1 MILWNPRRYQ
11 APTLRIT
18 CARRK
23 RRVSEGMSPG
33 EGSRAALT
41 INESTE
47 AGTGQSAKVGGATR
61 AGGTRSPLL
70 DRLLNGTP
78 YALAFGG
85 QGAQWLDELADI
97 SRDSALEP
105 ELTALVN
112 EAEAMLEPVS
122 AQLLVVRPVGFDPVG
137 WMLEDDLVDTEL
149 GEVSA
154 APPAQVLRSAAVSMP
169 GVLLSQVA
177 AMRALRLQGL
187 DPAAH
192 APVAIVGH
200 SQGRLA
206 ATAVEAGGQRDAE
219 ILALAQ
225 LIGAAAGLVARR
237 RGLMPVGERSPM
249 VAVSNVDPE
258 QLRAVVAEVSEGVDP
273 AAAAVVSIRNG
284 RRRAVL
290 SGAPAQLERVRQRC
304 AQIHDKQAAE
314 REGKVRGGAIFAPVF
329 EDVAVDVAFH
339 HPALADTVDLVTSWA
354 TQCGLDAALAGAL
367 AQEILVDP
375 IDWVEIVD
383 GVVAAGAQWIL
394 DLGPGD
400 LLSRLT
406 GGSLKG
412 TGVGIVAAATRAGQ
426 RSLLTP
432 GAAPETAAAWTEFAP
447 RPVRLPNGRIVVETA
462 FTKLTGR
469 SPILLAG
476 MTPTTVD
483 AKIVAAAANAGHWAE
498 LAGGGQVTEQ
508 IFADRVAE
516 LKTLLQPGR
525 AVQFNSL
532 FLDPYLWKL
541 QLGGKRLVQKARTAG
556 APFDGVIVTAG
567 IPELEEAVALI
578 NELTEV
584 GISHVAFKPG
594 TVAQIRAVLRIA
606 DEVPDYPVIM
616 HIEGGKAGGHH
627 SWEDLDDLLLETYA
641 ELRSRDN
648 VVVCVGGGIGTPER
662 ATEYLTG
669 AWASTHGYPV
679 MPLDGVL
686 IGTAA
691 MATLEATTAPEVKQ
705 LLVDTPGTPDW
716 VGAGTASGG
725 MASGRS
731 QLGADIHEIDN
742 AASRTGRLLDEVAG
756 DADAVAA
763 RRDEIIAA
771 LNGTAKP
778 YFGDVATMT
787 YQDWLQR
794 YVELAVG
801 LDRRKDFDC
810 GSDIGDAIADAT
822 RSLWLDI
829 SWRDRFAEMMRRTE
843 SRLHPADRGEI
854 PTLFPTDDAFENPVA
869 ALCALQERYPAAAH
883 TQLHPADVP
892 FFVALCK
899 TPGKP
904 VNFVPVVDG
913 DVRRWWRS
921 DSLWQAHDPRYSAD
935 QVCIIP
941 GTVAVA
947 GITRVDEP
955 VGELLDR
962 FEQDTAYSLVRAG
975 VVPVAIDARRV
986 AGVTTGAIDTVL
998 AAPDLEWSGR
1008 TTVNPVH
1015 RLGELSEWTV
1025 DGKGAVHPPSGA
1037 TLTETT
1043 GPVAEHAYVELTVP
1057 LLGSN
1062 VVRIRITVPTA
1073 VYNGGAP
1080 VVTEADATAAMSA
1093 LLAVAAGQDLPEV
1106 KGKVAHLNIAW
1117 TPDLIADHAGVTGS
1131 GLPSALS
1138 TLGRTVPDVLV
1149 GACWPAVFAVLGA
1162 ARAADGTS
1170 VIEGMLDLVHL
1181 DHQIHLAGEL
1191 PTSPSVLAVRA
1202 EAGETLDTD
1211 LGRVVEVRVRI
1222 AGLLDRPETGLSM
1235 PTVATLT
1242 ERFAI
1247 RGRNGAGELTDPPRA
1262 AGTVADT
1269 ATDTPR
1275 RRRRDV
1281 TMVAPRT
1288 MHAFAAVSGDH
1299 NPIHTSD
1306 AAAKLAGLGSP
1317 IVHGMWLSAAAQ
1329 HAVSA
1334 VDPDSTVPART
1345 LTAWTTRFLGM
1356 VRPGAEIDVRVER
1369 VAVDAGSEIIEVS
1382 CRAAGDL
1389 VMTATGRTATPR
1401 TVYAF
1406 PGQGI
1411 QRKGMGLDARTRSK
1425 AAKAIWDRADKHTRD
1440 ALGFSILAVVR
1451 DNPTYLKA
1459 RGVEHRHPDGV
1470 LHLTQFTQ
1478 VAMAVLGVAQVAEL
1492 REAGAFIEGAM
1503 LAGHSVGEYNA
1514 LAAVAGVLPL
1524 EAVLEVVFQRG
1535 SAMHELVPRD
1545 DKGRSDYRMAAIRP
1559 SQMGL
1564 PDDEVIDFVAGIGA
1578 QVGEFLEV
1586 VNLNLRGSQYA
1597 IAGTVA
1603 GLEALEAEIDR
1614 RRTEFGGKRAYILVP
1629 GIDVP
1634 FHSTVL
1640 RKGVPEFRHKLEQL
1654 LPADLHPEVLVGR
1667 YIPNLVPR
1675 PFSLERE
1682 FIQEIADLVPS
1693 EPLAAVL
1700 ADFEG
1705 WAARPTEL
1713 CRVVLVELLA
1723 WQFAS
1728 PVRWIE
1734 TQDLLF
1740 TDIASGGLGVERFV
1754 EIGLGATPTV
1764 ANLASQTLKLPAF
1777 SGTTVEVLNIEREA
1791 GIVYS
1796 TDTDPAPVDEPADE
1810 VAETSTAAAPIATA
1824 PVAAPAPSS
1833 GGPRPDDIVFTA
1845 ADATRVLIALWTK
1858 LRLDQIGPVDT
1869 IEGLCDGVSSR
1880 RNQLLVDLGSELSLG
1895 AIDGAADADMGALAA
1910 TVERLARTYK
1920 PFGSVLTDSIGDHL
1934 RKVFGPSGKRPA
1946 AIAERVKKV
1955 WELGDGWAS
1964 HVTAEVSL
1972 GTREGASVRGGELG
1986 GLVSGALGDGAAV
1999 DAAIDAAV
2007 QAVAARRGI
2016 AVSLPSAGGGGGATV
2031 DAAALGEFTEQ
2042 ITGRDGVL
2050 ATAARVVLD
2059 QLGLTEQVS
2068 APEATDT
2075 SLVDLVSAELGSDW
2089 PRLVAPA
2096 FDARKA
2102 VLLDD
2107 RWATA
2112 REDLARLWLG
2122 DDAETAALPVTGY
2135 LGAGAAVA
2143 AQANWWRERAKH
2155 EARSVLAGV
2164 YAQIA
2169 EAALS
2174 TDDRGIWSAD
2184 IAVITGASK
2193 GSIAAAVTGRL
2204 LGGGATVVVTTSG
2217 LDDNRLAFYRK
2228 LYRDNARHGAALWVV
2243 PANMASYQD
2252 IDALIE
2258 WIGTEQVDNAGG
2270 AKIKTKDAMTPT
2282 MLLPFAAPRV
2292 AGDLSDAGARAE
2304 MEMRVLL
2311 WSVERLIGGLSVLG
2325 ADHDVDAKLHV
2336 VLPGSPNRGM
2346 FGGDGAYG
2354 ESKAALDAVVAKW
2367 RAEKSWSARV
2377 TLVHAL
2383 IGWVRGTGLMGHND
2397 PMVAAV
2403 EEAGVQTWS
2412 TTEMADELLK
2422 WCTSRAR
2429 QVTLAGPQQ
2438 IDLTGGLARAKL
2450 DLPALAK
2457 QAAEQAAAEAAEAD
2471 AAATISALPAPPALT
2486 SALPVPEWGTVTADL
2501 ADMVVIVGA
2510 GELGPYGSA
2519 RTRFEME
2526 VEDQLSAAGVLELA
2540 WTTGLVTWENDPK
2553 PGWYDAETGDY
2564 VPESELAEKY
2574 HDVVIARCGVRRY
2587 GDDGAMVDNSAPLMT
2602 SVFLDQDLTFT
2613 VGGEAEARAFY
2624 EADPEHTVIVPAP
2637 DSGDWTVIRKAG
2649 TEIRVPRRA
2658 KLSRT
2663 VGGQIPTGWDPTVW
2677 GISAEMVN
2685 SIDRVALWNVVC
2697 TVDAFIS
2704 SGFSPA
2710 ELMSWVHPSQVAN
2723 TQGTGMG
2730 GMSSMRSLYIDNL
2743 LGESRANDILQEALP
2758 NVALAHVVQAY
2769 VGSYGAMV
2777 HPVAACATAAVS
2789 VEEGV
2794 DKIRLGKADLVVAGG
2809 FDDLG
2814 IEGIVG
2820 FGDMSA
2826 TADSA
2831 AMSAKGISDRYFSRA
2846 NDRRRGGF
2854 VESQG
2859 GGTVLLARGDVA
2871 VEMGLPVLGVVAFA
2885 QSFADGVHTS
2895 IPAPGLGALGAGRG
2909 GRESRIAAEL
2919 RKLGVTPDDIAVLSK
2934 HDTSTAANDPNESEL
2949 HTRLATAIGRSAGA
2963 PLFVVSQKSL
2973 TGHAKGGAAA
2983 FQLIGLCQ
2991 VLENGVVPPNR
3002 SLDCVD
3008 DKMQA
3013 YPHLV
3018 WAREPLRFGE
3028 RFPLKAG
3035 LLTSLGFGHVNGL
3048 LAVVHPEAFIQ
3059 AIEPS
3064 RREAY
3069 QRQAQERQLAGRQR
3083 FAEAM
3088 CGGAPLYERPGDRRL
3103 GGEGTPAKQSRQL
3116 EADVL
3121 LSTEARLGGDGAY
3134 RADGFACGAAVSDAQ
3149 LAADGSRASGQGAS

>member
-1 MILWNPRRYQ
+1 M
-11 APTLRIT
+11 
-18 CARRK
+18 
-23 RRVSEGMSPG
+23 
-33 EGSRAALT
+33 T
-41 INESTE
+41 INESTKTE
-47 AGTGQSAKVGGATR
+47 SGQSTKVVAAAGKAASGGA
-61 AGGTRSPLL
+61 RSPLL
-70 DRLLNGTP
+70 DRLLGGVP

-85 QGAQWLDELADI
+85 QGAQWLRELEEI
-97 SRDSALEP
+97 GRDSALEP

-112 EAEAMLEPVS
+112 EAATLLEPVA
-122 AQLLVVRPVGFDPVG
+122 AQLLVVRPVGFDPIG
-137 WMLEDDLVDTEL
+137 WMLENEL
-149 GEVSA
+149 ADGDEGEASA
-154 APPAQVLRSAAVSMP
+154 APSEAVLRSAAVSMP
-169 GVLLSQVA
+169 GVLLTQVA
-177 AMRALRLQGL
+177 AVRALRLQGL
-187 DPAAH
+187 DPAEH

-200 SQGRLA
+200 SQGLLA
-206 ATAVEAGGQRDAE
+206 AAAVEAGGARDAE
-219 ILALAQ
+219 LLAVAQ
-225 LIGAAAGLVARR
+225 MIGAAAGLVARR

-258 QLRAVVAEVSEGVDP
+258 QLRAVVAEVCAGGDP
-273 AAAAVVSIRNG
+273 ADAVVVSIRNG

-290 SGAPAQLERVRQRC
+290 SGPPAQLERVRQRC
-304 AQIHDKQAAE
+304 AQIHDEQARE
-314 REGKVRGGAIFAPVF
+314 RDAKVRGGSVFAPVF

-339 HPALADTVDLVTSWA
+339 HPALADTVDLVSSWA
-354 TQCGLDAALAGAL
+354 TQCGLDAELAGEL
-367 AQEILVDP
+367 ARQILVDP
-375 IDWVEIVD
+375 IDWVEVVD
-383 GVVAAGAQWIL
+383 GVISAGAEWIL

-400 LLSRLT
+400 LLSRVT
-406 GGSLKG
+406 GGTLKG
-412 TGVGIVAAATRAGQ
+412 TGLGIVAAATRAGQ

-432 GAAPETAAAWTEFAP
+432 GAAPEPATPWSAFAP

-516 LKTLLQPGR
+516 LKKLLHPGR
-525 AVQFNSL
+525 SVQFNSL

-541 QLGGKRLVQKARTAG
+541 QLGGKRLVQRARAAG

-578 NELTEV
+578 QELTEV

-641 ELRSRDN
+641 ELRNRAN

-669 AWASTHGYPV
+669 QWAVRHGYPV

-686 IGTAA
+686 VGTAA

-771 LNGTAKP
+771 LNATAKP
-778 YFGDVATMT
+778 YFGDLGTMT
-787 YQDWLQR
+787 YQEWLER

-810 GSDIGDAIADAT
+810 GSDLGDAIAEAT
-822 RSLWLDI
+822 RSVWLDI
-829 SWRDRFAEMMRRTE
+829 TWRDRFAEMVRRTE

-854 PTLFPTDDAFENPVA
+854 PTLFASDDDFEDPVGV
-869 ALCALQERYPAAAH
+869 LCALKDAYPATAR
-883 TQLHPADVP
+883 TLLHPADVP
-892 FFVALCK
+892 FFIALCK

-935 QVCIIP
+935 QVCVIP
-941 GTVAVA
+941 GTVSVA

-975 VVPVAIDARRV
+975 VAPAPVDARRT
-986 AGVTTGAIDTVL
+986 AGVTAGPIDAVL
-998 AAPDLEWSGR
+998 AAPDVQWAGR
-1008 TTVNPVH
+1008 TAINPVH
-1015 RLGELSEWTV
+1015 RLGDLAEWIV

-1037 TLTETT
+1037 TLVETT
-1043 GPVAEHAYVELTVP
+1043 GPEPEHAYVELTVP
-1057 LLGSN
+1057 LLAGN
-1062 VVRIRITVPTA
+1062 AVRIRLTVPTS

-1080 VVTEADATAAMSA
+1080 VVTEADADEAMSA

-1106 KGKVAHLNIAW
+1106 KGRVAHVNLAW

-1131 GLPSALS
+1131 GLPAALS

-1162 ARAADGTS
+1162 TRTARGES

-1181 DHQIHLAGEL
+1181 DHQVHLAGAL
-1191 PTSPSVLAVRA
+1191 PAETSVLAVRA
-1202 EAGETLDTD
+1202 EAGETVDTD
-1211 LGRVVEVRVRI
+1211 LGRVVEVHVRI
-1222 AGLLDRPETGLSM
+1222 TAMLDKPETGMSM
-1235 PTVATLT
+1235 PVLATLT

-1247 RGRNGAGELTDPPRA
+1247 RGRTGAGELADPPRA
-1262 AGTVADT
+1262 AGTVSA
-1269 ATDTPR
+1269 AADTPR

-1281 TMVAPRT
+1281 TIVAPRT

-1306 AAAKLAGLGSP
+1306 AAAKLAGLGGP

-1329 HAVSA
+1329 HVVSA
-1334 VDPDSTVPART
+1334 VDPASSVPART

-1356 VRPGAEIDVRVER
+1356 VRPGAQIDVRVER
-1369 VAVDAGSEIIEVS
+1369 VALDAGSEIVEVS
-1382 CRAAGDL
+1382 CRTEGEL
-1389 VMTATGRTATPR
+1389 VMTATGRTAAPK

-1411 QRKGMGLDARTRSK
+1411 QRKGMGLDARSRSK
-1425 AAKAIWDRADKHTRD
+1425 AAKEIWDRADKHTRA

-1478 VAMAVLGVAQVAEL
+1478 VAMATLGVAQMAEL
-1492 REAGAFIEGAM
+1492 RESGAFVEGAL

-1545 DKGRSDYRMAAIRP
+1545 AQGRSDYRMAAIRP
-1559 SQMGL
+1559 SQIGL
-1564 PDDEVIDFVAGIGA
+1564 PDAEVVDFVKEVGDR
-1578 QVGEFLEV
+1578 VGEFLEV

-1603 GLEALEAEIDR
+1603 GLNALEEEIDR
-1614 RRTEFGGKRAYILVP
+1614 RRAEFGGKRAFILVP

-1640 RKGVPEFRHKLEQL
+1640 RKGVPEFRQKLEQL
-1654 LPADLHPEVLVGR
+1654 LPVDLDPATLVGR

-1675 PFSLERE
+1675 LFSLERA
-1682 FIQEIADLVPS
+1682 FVQEIADLVPS
-1693 EPLAAVL
+1693 EPLTEVL
-1700 ADFEG
+1700 ADFDS
-1705 WAARPTEL
+1705 WAARPVDL
-1713 CRVVLVELLA
+1713 CRVVLIELLA

-1740 TDIASGGLGVERFV
+1740 TDPAQGGLGVERFV

-1777 SGTTVEVLNIEREA
+1777 GGAKVEVLNIEREA
-1791 GIVYS
+1791 AIVYA
-1796 TDTDPAPVDEPADE
+1796 TDTDPAPVDEPVDE
-1810 VAETSTAAAPIATA
+1810 PAVAAPAAAVAAA

-1833 GGPRPDDIVFTA
+1833 GGPRPDDIAFTA

-1895 AIDGAADADMGALAA
+1895 AIDGAADADMGALSA
-1910 TVERLARTYK
+1910 TVERLARTYR
-1920 PFGSVLTDSIGDHL
+1920 PFGTVLTDAIGDHL

-1946 AIAERVKKV
+1946 AIADRVKKV

-1972 GTREGASVRGGELG
+1972 GTREGTSVRGGDLG
-1986 GLVSGALGDGAAV
+1986 GLVSGALSDAASV

-2007 QAVAARRGI
+2007 QAVAARRGV

-2050 ATAARVVLD
+2050 ATAARVVLE
-2059 QLGLTEQVS
+2059 QLGLSERVS
-2068 APEATDT
+2068 APEVTED

-2112 REDLARLWLG
+2112 REDLARLWLA
-2122 DDAETAALPVTGY
+2122 DDAGSANGPVTGFI
-2135 LGAGAAVA
+2135 GAGEAVA
-2143 AQANWWRERAKH
+2143 AQANWWRQRAMH
-2155 EARSVLAGV
+2155 EARSVLAGL
-2164 YAQIA
+2164 YERIA

-2174 TDDRGIWSAD
+2174 TEEPGLWSSD

-2193 GSIAAAVTGRL
+2193 GSIAAAATGRL
-2204 LGGGATVVVTTSG
+2204 LSGGATVVVTTSS
-2217 LDDNRLAFYRK
+2217 LNDERLAFYRK

-2243 PANMASYQD
+2243 PANMASFQD
-2252 IDALIE
+2252 VDALID
-2258 WIGTEQVDNAGG
+2258 WIGSEQVDSAGG
-2270 AKIKTKDAMTPT
+2270 AKIKIKDAMTPT
-2282 MLLPFAAPRV
+2282 LLLPFAAPRV
-2292 AGDLSDAGARAE
+2292 AGDLADAGARAE
-2304 MEMRVLL
+2304 LEMRVLL
-2311 WSVERLIGGLSVLG
+2311 WSVERLIGGLSRLG

-2367 RAEKSWSARV
+2367 RAEKSWSSRV

-2397 PMVAAV
+2397 PMVEAV
-2403 EEAGVQTWS
+2403 EKAGVQTWS

-2429 QVTLAGPQQ
+2429 QVTASGPQQ

-2457 QAAEQAAAEAAEAD
+2457 QAAEQAEAETDAD
-2471 AAATISALPAPPALT
+2471 EGRTIAALPAPPTVT
-2486 SALPVPEWGTVTADL
+2486 SALPVPEWGEVTADP

-2526 VEDQLSAAGVLELA
+2526 VSDELSAAGVLELA
-2540 WTTGLVTWENDPK
+2540 WTTGMVTWENEPK
-2553 PGWYDAETGDY
+2553 PGWYDAASGDY
-2564 VPESELAEKY
+2564 VPEHELAERY
-2574 HDVVIARCGVRRY
+2574 HDAVVARCGVRRY
-2587 GDDGAMVDNSAPLMT
+2587 EDDGAMTDNSAPLMT
-2602 SVFLDQDLTFT
+2602 SVFLDQDLSFT

-2624 EADPEHTVIVPAP
+2624 AADPEHTVITPVEG
-2637 DSGDWTVIRKAG
+2637 SGDWTVTRKAG

-2663 VGGQIPTGWDPTVW
+2663 VGGQIPTGWDPTIW
-2677 GISAEMVN
+2677 GISPDMAASV
-2685 SIDRVALWNVVC
+2685 DRVALWNIVC
-2697 TVDAFIS
+2697 TVDAFIG

-2710 ELMSWVHPSQVAN
+2710 ELMSWVHPSLVAN

-2743 LGESRANDILQEALP
+2743 LGESRPNDILQEALP
-2758 NVALAHVVQAY
+2758 NVALAHVVQSY

-2809 FDDLG
+2809 YDDLG

-2859 GGTVLLARGDVA
+2859 GGTILLARGSVA
-2871 VEMGLPVLGVVAFA
+2871 LEMGLPVLGVVAYA

-2909 GRESRIAAEL
+2909 GTESRLATEL
-2919 RKLGVTPDDIAVLSK
+2919 RKLGVTPDEIAVVSK

-2949 HTRLATAIGRSAGA
+2949 HERLATAIGRSDGA
-2963 PLFVVSQKSL
+2963 PLFVVSQKTL

-2991 VLENGVVPPNR
+2991 VLEQGVIPPNR

-3008 DKMQA
+3008 EKMLA
-3013 YPHLV
+3013 FPHLV
-3018 WAREPLRFGE
+3018 WLREPLRLGG
-3028 RFPLKAG
+3028 RLPLKAG
-3035 LLTSLGFGHVNGL
+3035 LVTSLGFGHVNGL

-3059 AIEPS
+3059 AIEPE
-3064 RREAY
+3064 RREEY
-3069 QRQAQERQLAGRQR
+3069 QRKAQERQLAGRQR
-3083 FAEAM
+3083 FVEAM
-3088 CGGAPLYERPGDRRL
+3088 CGGAPLYERPADRRL
-3103 GGEGTPAKQSRQL
+3103 GGEGTPSQRARQL

-3121 LSTEARLGGDGAY
+3121 LSPEARLDQDGAY
-3134 RADGFACGAAVSDAQ
+3134 RAKGIGCA
-3149 LAADGSRASGQGAS
+3149 

>member
-1 MILWNPRRYQ
+1 M
-11 APTLRIT
+11 
-18 CARRK
+18 
-23 RRVSEGMSPG
+23 
-33 EGSRAALT
+33 T

-47 AGTGQSAKVGGATR
+47 TGSSAKVAGGAADR
-61 AGGTRSPLL
+61 AVKSSLL
-70 DRLLNGTP
+70 DRLLGGET

-85 QGAQWLDELADI
+85 QGASWLRELDEI
-97 SRDSALEP
+97 GRDGGLEP

-112 EAEAMLEPVS
+112 EAAARLEPVAS
-122 AQLLVVRPVGFDPVG
+122 KLLMVRPMGFDPIA
-137 WMLEDDLVDTEL
+137 WMLEDDLADPDE

-154 APPAQVLRSAAVSMP
+154 APSAQVLRSAAISMP
-169 GVLLSQVA
+169 GVFLTQVA
-177 AMRALRLQGL
+177 ALRALRLQGL
-187 DPAAH
+187 DTAAH
-192 APVAIVGH
+192 APVAVVGH
-200 SQGRLA
+200 SQGLLA
-206 ATAVEAGGQRDAE
+206 AEAARAGGERDAE
-219 ILALAQ
+219 LLALAQ
-225 LIGAAAGLVARR
+225 LIGAAATLVARR
-237 RGLMPVGERSPM
+237 RGLIPVGERSPM
-249 VAVSNVDPE
+249 VAVSNVDPDR
-258 QLRAVVAEVSEGVDP
+258 LRAVVAEISEGVDP
-273 AAAAVVSIRNG
+273 AASAVVSIRNG

-290 SGAPAQLERVRQRC
+290 SGTVAQLDRVRLRC
-304 AQIHDKQAAE
+304 DELHAEQTRE
-314 REGKVRGGAIFAPVF
+314 REAKKRGGAVFAPVF
-329 EDVAVDVAFH
+329 EDVDVEVAFH
-339 HPALADTVDLVTSWA
+339 HPALTETVDLVAAWA
-354 TQCGLDAALAGAL
+354 DQCGIESELAAELTR
-367 AQEILVDP
+367 QILVDP
-375 IDWVEIVD
+375 VDWVEIVD
-383 GVVAAGAQWIL
+383 AVVGQDTHWIL

-400 LLSRLT
+400 LLTRLT
-406 GGSLKG
+406 LGSLKG
-412 TGVGIVAAATRAGQ
+412 TGVGIVAAATRPGQ
-426 RSLLTP
+426 RSLFTP
-432 GAAPETAAAWTEFAP
+432 GAAPELAPAWASYAP
-447 RPVRLPNGRIVVETA
+447 RPVRLPNGRIVVETS
-462 FTKLTGR
+462 FTRLTGR

-516 LKTLLQPGR
+516 LKTLLHPGR

-541 QLGGKRLVQKARTAG
+541 QLGGRRLVQRSRAAG
-556 APFDGVIVTAG
+556 APFDGVVVTAG

-578 NELTEV
+578 EELTEV
-584 GISHVAFKPG
+584 GITHVAFKPG

-606 DEVPDYPVIM
+606 DAVPDYPVIM

-627 SWEDLDDLLLETYA
+627 SWGDLDDLLLETYA
-641 ELRSRDN
+641 ELRNRAN
-648 VVVCVGGGIGTPER
+648 VIVCVGGGIGTPQR

-669 AWASTHGYPV
+669 AWSSAHGYPV

-686 IGTAA
+686 VGTAA

-705 LLVDTPGTPDW
+705 LLVATPGTPDW
-716 VGAGTASGG
+716 VAAGSASGG

-742 AASRTGRLLDEVAG
+742 SASRTGRLLDEVAG
-756 DADAVAA
+756 DAEAVAA
-763 RRDEIIAA
+763 RREEIIAA
-771 LNGTAKP
+771 LDATAKP

-787 YQDWLQR
+787 YADWLER

-810 GSDIGDAIADAT
+810 GSDFGDVIADAT
-822 RSLWLDI
+822 ASVWLDI
-829 SWRDRFAEMMRRTE
+829 TWRDRFAEMMRRTE

-854 PTLFPTDDAFENPVA
+854 ASLFADDAAFEQPVQA
-869 ALCALQERYPAAAH
+869 ICRLREAYPAAAA
-883 TQLHPADVP
+883 TVLHPADVP

-904 VNFVPVVDG
+904 VNFVPVVDA

-935 QVCIIP
+935 QVCVIP
-941 GTVAVA
+941 GTVSVA
-947 GITRVDEP
+947 GITRADEP

-962 FEQDTAYSLVRAG
+962 FEQDTAYSLMRGG
-975 VVPVAIDARRV
+975 VTPKAVDGRRRV
-986 AGVTTGAIDTVL
+986 EVTAGAIDIVL
-998 AAPDLEWSGR
+998 AAPDVQWAGR

-1015 RLGELSEWTV
+1015 RLGDLTKWAADE
-1025 DGKGAVHPPSGA
+1025 KGVVHHPTGA
-1037 TLTETT
+1037 TLIATE
-1043 GPVAEHAYVELTVP
+1043 GPEDHAYVELTVP
-1057 LLGSN
+1057 LLGRDA
-1062 VVRIRITVPTA
+1062 VRIRLTVPVS

-1080 VVTEADATAAMSA
+1080 VVTDEDAEAAMSA
-1093 LLAVAAGQDLPEV
+1093 LLAVAAGRALPEV
-1106 KGKVAHLNIAW
+1106 RSANGTHVAHVNLAW
-1117 TPDLIADHAGVTGS
+1117 TPDMSADHAGVTGS
-1131 GLPSALS
+1131 GLPAKLS
-1138 TLGRTVPDVLV
+1138 TIGRTVPDVLV

-1162 ARAADGTS
+1162 TRTADGLS

-1181 DHQIHLAGEL
+1181 DHQVELIGEL
-1191 PTSPSVLAVRA
+1191 PSAASVLAVRA
-1202 EAGETLDTD
+1202 ESGEVVDTD
-1211 LGRVVEVRVRI
+1211 MGRVVEVRVKI
-1222 AGLLDRPETGLSM
+1222 TAMLDKVETGMSM
-1235 PTVATLT
+1235 PALAALT

-1247 RGRNGAGELTDPPRA
+1247 RGRIGQGELADPPRA
-1262 AGTVADT
+1262 AGSVSAQ
-1269 ATDTPR
+1269 AQETPR

-1281 TMVAPRT
+1281 TLTAPRA
-1288 MHAFAAVSGDH
+1288 MAAFAEVSGDH

-1306 AAAKLAGLGSP
+1306 SAAKLAGLGSP

-1334 VDPDSTVPART
+1334 IDPESPLPPRT

-1369 VAVDAGSEIIEVS
+1369 VAVDRGSEIVEVS
-1382 CRAAGDL
+1382 CRTGGDL
-1389 VMTATGRTATPR
+1389 VMTATGRIAAPK

-1411 QRKGMGLDARTRSK
+1411 QTKGMGLDARSRSK
-1425 AAKAIWDRADKHTRD
+1425 AAKEIWDRADKHTRE

-1459 RGVEHRHPDGV
+1459 RGVEYRHPQGV

-1478 VAMAVLGVAQVAEL
+1478 VAMATLGVAQVAEL
-1492 REAGAFIEGAM
+1492 REAGAFVEGAM

-1535 SAMHELVPRD
+1535 SAMHELVSRD
-1545 DKGRSDYRMAAIRP
+1545 AQGRSDYRMAAIRP
-1559 SQMGL
+1559 SQIGL
-1564 PDDEVIDFVAGIGA
+1564 PDADVVAFVAEIA
-1578 QVGEFLEV
+1578 ERAGEFLEV
-1586 VNLNLRGSQYA
+1586 VNLNLRGAQYA
-1597 IAGTVA
+1597 IAGTVK
-1603 GLEALEAEIDR
+1603 GLEELEAEIER
-1614 RRTEFGGKRAYILVP
+1614 RRAEFGGKRAFILVP

-1640 RKGVPEFRHKLEQL
+1640 RKGVPEFRHKLEEL
-1654 LPADLHPEVLVGR
+1654 LPADLHPEILAGR

-1675 PFSLERE
+1675 PFSLDRE
-1682 FIQEIADLVPS
+1682 FIAEIAELVPS
-1693 EPLAAVL
+1693 EPLARVL
-1700 ADFEG
+1700 AEFDD
-1705 WAARPTEL
+1705 WAARPGDL
-1713 CRVVLVELLA
+1713 CRVVLIELLA

-1740 TDIASGGLGVERFV
+1740 TDVADGGLGVERFV
-1754 EIGLGATPTV
+1754 EIGLAATPTV
-1764 ANLASQTLKLPAF
+1764 ANLAANTLKLPQF
-1777 SGTTVEVLNIEREA
+1777 GTTKVEVLNIEREA
-1791 GIVYS
+1791 AAVYS
-1796 TDTDPAPVDEPADE
+1796 TDTDPAPVDEPE
-1810 VAETSTAAAPIATA
+1810 ETVAEAVSATPAAAAPSAVPA
-1824 PVAAPAPSS
+1824 SAPA
-1833 GGPRPDDIVFTA
+1833 GGPRPDDIAFTA

-1895 AIDGAADADMGALAA
+1895 AIDGAADADMGALSA

-1920 PFGSVLTDSIGDHL
+1920 PFGSVLSDAIGDHL

-1946 AIAERVKKV
+1946 AVADRVKKV
-1955 WELGDGWAS
+1955 WQLGDGWAH

-1999 DAAIDAAV
+1999 DAAVDAAV

-2016 AVSLPSAGGGGGATV
+2016 SVALPTAGGGGGATV

-2050 ATAARVVLD
+2050 ATAARVVLE
-2059 QLGLTEQVS
+2059 QLGLTEEVS
-2068 APEATDT
+2068 APEASDN
-2075 SLVDLVSAELGSDW
+2075 SLIDLVSAELGSDW

-2096 FDARKA
+2096 FDGRQA
-2102 VLLDD
+2102 VLIDD
-2107 RWATA
+2107 RWASA

-2122 DDAETAALPVTGY
+2122 DDAQVAELPIEGFTGS
-2135 LGAGAAVA
+2135 GKAVA
-2143 AQANWWRERAKH
+2143 TQANWWRQRAMKQ
-2155 EARSVLAGV
+2155 ARSVLAGV
-2164 YAQIA
+2164 YERIA
-2169 EAALS
+2169 EAAL
-2174 TDDRGIWSAD
+2174 DVREAGIWSSD
-2184 IAVITGASK
+2184 TAVITGASK
-2193 GSIAAAVTGRL
+2193 GSIAAAVAGRL
-2204 LGGGATVVVTTSG
+2204 LGGGATVVVTTSR
-2217 LDDNRLAFYRK
+2217 LDDTRLGFYK
-2228 LYRDNARHGAALWVV
+2228 QLYREHARHGAALWVV
-2243 PANMASYQD
+2243 PANMASYSD
-2252 IDALIE
+2252 IDALID
-2258 WIGTEQVDNAGG
+2258 WVGNEQTDTAGG
-2270 AKIKTKDAMTPT
+2270 AKVLVKPAMTPT
-2282 MLLPFAAPRV
+2282 LLLPFAAPRV

-2311 WSVERLIGGLSVLG
+2311 WSVERLIGGLSKLG
-2325 ADHDVDAKLHV
+2325 GDHDVDSKLHV

-2367 RAEKSWSARV
+2367 RAEKSWAARV

-2397 PMVAAV
+2397 PLVAAV
-2403 EEAGVQTWS
+2403 EKAGVQTWS
-2412 TTEMADELLK
+2412 TQEMADELLK

-2429 QVTLAGPQQ
+2429 VVTTQGPQQ

-2457 QAAEQAAAEAAEAD
+2457 DAERSAESDSEAIESEGR
-2471 AAATISALPAPPALT
+2471 TISALPAPPTLT
-2486 SALPVPEWGTVTADL
+2486 SALPTPEWGAVTADL
-2501 ADMVVIVGA
+2501 DDMVVIVGA

-2526 VEDQLSAAGVLELA
+2526 VADELSTAGVLELA
-2540 WTTGLVTWENDPK
+2540 WSTGLVTWENDPK

-2564 VPESELAEKY
+2564 VDESELAERY
-2574 HDVVIARCGVRRY
+2574 HDVVVERCGVRRY
-2587 GDDGAMVDNSAPLMT
+2587 VDDGAMTDNTAPLLT
-2602 SVFLDQDLTFT
+2602 SVFLDKDLTF
-2613 VGGEAEARAFY
+2613 VVNSEAEARAFY
-2624 EADPEHTVIVPAP
+2624 AANPESTVIVPVAE
-2637 DSGDWTVIRKAG
+2637 SGDWQVIRKAG

-2663 VGGQIPTGWDPTVW
+2663 VGGQIPTGWDPTKW
-2677 GISAEMVN
+2677 GISADMAS
-2685 SIDRVALWNVVC
+2685 SIDRVALWNIVC
-2697 TVDAFIS
+2697 TVDAFLS
-2704 SGFSPA
+2704 SGFTPA
-2710 ELMSWVHPSQVAN
+2710 ELMTWLHPAMVAN

-2743 LGESRANDILQEALP
+2743 LGEPRANDILQEALP
-2758 NVALAHVVQAY
+2758 NVALAHVVQSY
-2769 VGSYGAMV
+2769 VGSYGAMI

-2794 DKIRLGKADLVVAGG
+2794 DKIKLGKADLVVAGG
-2809 FDDLG
+2809 YDDLG

-2831 AMSAKGISDRYFSRA
+2831 VMSAKGISDRYFSRA

-2859 GGTVLLARGDVA
+2859 GGTVLLARGSVA
-2871 VEMGLPVLGVVAFA
+2871 VEMGLPVLGVVAYA

-2895 IPAPGLGALGAGRG
+2895 IPAPGLGALSAGRG
-2909 GRESRIAAEL
+2909 GAQSRLASEL
-2919 RKLGVTPDDIAVLSK
+2919 RKLGVSADDIAVVSK

-2949 HTRLATAIGRSAGA
+2949 HERLAEALGRSEGA
-2963 PLFVVSQKSL
+2963 PLFVVSQKTL

-2983 FQLIGLCQ
+2983 FQMIGLCQ
-2991 VLENGVVPPNR
+2991 VLEQGVIPPNR

-3008 DKMQA
+3008 EKMA
-3013 YPHLV
+3013 DYPHLV
-3018 WAREPLRFGE
+3018 WLREPLAMRDRFA
-3028 RFPLKAG
+3028 LKAG
-3035 LLTSLGFGHVNGL
+3035 LVTSLGFGHVSGL
-3048 LAVVHPEAFIQ
+3048 LAIVHPQAFIE
-3059 AIEPS
+3059 AIDPAQ
-3064 RREAY
+3064 RETY
-3069 QRQAQERQLAGRQR
+3069 QRRAEQRQLAGRQR
-3083 FAEAM
+3083 LVEAM
-3088 CGGAPLYERPGDRRL
+3088 CGGAPLYERPADRRL
-3103 GGEGTPAKQSRQL
+3103 GGEGTPAKQIRQL

-3121 LSTEARLGGDGAY
+3121 LAGEARLSDGVY
-3134 RADGFACGAAVSDAQ
+3134 TIPGTGCQ
-3149 LAADGSRASGQGAS
+3149 

>member
-1 MILWNPRRYQ
+1 
-11 APTLRIT
+11 
-18 CARRK
+18 
-23 RRVSEGMSPG
+23 
-33 EGSRAALT
+33 
-41 INESTE
+41 
-47 AGTGQSAKVGGATR
+47 
-61 AGGTRSPLL
+61 LL
-70 DRLLNGTP
+70 DRLLSGTP

-85 QGAQWLDELADI
+85 QGARWLSELEEIA
-97 SRDSALEP
+97 RDSALEP

-112 EAEAMLEPVS
+112 EAAALLEPV
-122 AQLLVVRPVGFDPVG
+122 ARQLLVVRPGGFDPVA
-137 WMLEDDLVDTEL
+137 WMLEEEL
-149 GEVSA
+149 ADPDADEPSA
-154 APPAQVLRSAAVSMP
+154 APSEDVLRSAVVSMP
-169 GVLLSQVA
+169 GVLLTQLA
-177 AMRALRLQGL
+177 ALRALRLQGL
-187 DPAAH
+187 DPAEH
-192 APVAIVGH
+192 APVAVVGH
-200 SQGRLA
+200 SQGLLA
-206 ATAVEAGGQRDAE
+206 ASALQGAGDAE
-219 ILALAQ
+219 LLAIGQ
-225 LIGAAAGLVARR
+225 LIGASAGLVARR
-237 RGLMPVGERSPM
+237 RGLMPVGENSPM

-258 QLRAVVAEVSEGVDP
+258 QLRAVVDEVGAGIDP
-273 AAAAVVSIRNG
+273 AVAAVVSIRNG

-290 SGAPAQLERVRQRC
+290 SGTPAQLARVRQRC
-304 AQIHDKQAAE
+304 AQISEQQTTE
-314 REGKVRGGAIFAPVF
+314 REKKTRGGAVFAPVF
-329 EDVAVDVAFH
+329 EDLLVDVAFH
-339 HPALADTVDLVTSWA
+339 HPALSDTVDLVSGWA
-354 TQCGLDAALAGAL
+354 TQCGLDAELAGRL

-375 IDWVEIVD
+375 IDWVAVVD
-383 GVVAAGAQWIL
+383 GAVDAGAQWIL

-400 LLSRLT
+400 LLTRLT
-406 GGSLKG
+406 AGSLKG
-412 TGVGIVAAATRAGQ
+412 SGVGIVAAATRAGQ

-432 GAAPETAAAWTEFAP
+432 GAAPELAQPWSAYAP
-447 RPVRLPNGRIVVETA
+447 KPVRLPNGRIVVETA

-516 LKTLLQPGR
+516 LKTLLHPGR
-525 AVQFNSL
+525 SVQFNSL

-541 QLGGKRLVQKARTAG
+541 QLGGKRLVQKARAAG

-578 NELTEV
+578 QELTEA

-594 TVAQIRAVLRIA
+594 TLAQIRAVLRIA
-606 DEVPDYPVIM
+606 DEVPGYPVIM

-641 ELRSRDN
+641 ELRNRDN
-648 VVVCVGGGIGTPER
+648 VVICVGGGIGTPER
-662 ATEYLTG
+662 AREYLTG
-669 AWASTHGYPV
+669 QWSVQHGYPV

-686 IGTAA
+686 VGTAA

-756 DADAVAA
+756 DADAVAE
-763 RRDEIIAA
+763 RRAEIIEA
-771 LNGTAKP
+771 LNATAKP

-787 YQDWLQR
+787 YQEWLQR

-822 RSLWLDI
+822 ASVWLDI
-829 SWRDRFAEMMRRTE
+829 TWRDRFAEMVRRTE

-854 PTLFPTDDAFENPVA
+854 PTLFADDQAFENPVE
-869 ALCALQERYPAAAH
+869 ALCTLAERYPAAEQAL
-883 TQLHPADVP
+883 LHPADVP
-892 FFVALCK
+892 FFISLCK

-904 VNFVPVVDG
+904 VSFVPVIDG

-935 QVCIIP
+935 QVCVIP

-962 FEQDTAYSLVRAG
+962 FEQDTAYSLVRDG
-975 VVPVAIDARRV
+975 VVPAPVDSRRV
-986 AGVTTGAIDTVL
+986 AGVTGGVIDAVI
-998 AAPDLEWSGR
+998 AAPDVQWAGR

-1015 RLGELSEWTV
+1015 RLGDLADWTV
-1025 DGKGAVHPPSGA
+1025 DGKGAVHPRTGA
-1037 TLTETT
+1037 TLVETT
-1043 GPVAEHAYVELTVP
+1043 GPDAENSYVELTVP
-1057 LLGSN
+1057 LLGRDA
-1062 VVRIRITVPTA
+1062 VRIRITAPVSI
-1073 VYNGGAP
+1073 YNGGAP
-1080 VVTEADATAAMSA
+1080 VITEADADAAMAA
-1093 LLAVAAGQDLPEV
+1093 LLAVAAGQSLPEV
-1106 KGKVAHLNIAW
+1106 KGGIAHVNLAW
-1117 TPDLIADHAGVTGS
+1117 DPDLIADHAGVTGS
-1131 GLPSALS
+1131 GLPATFS

-1149 GACWPAVFAVLGA
+1149 GACWPTVFAVLGA
-1162 ARAADGTS
+1162 TRTGDARS

-1181 DHQIHLAGEL
+1181 DHRIELVREL
-1191 PTSPSVLAVRA
+1191 PDQTSILVVRA
-1202 EAGETLDTD
+1202 ESSSVLDTD
-1211 LGRVVEVRVRI
+1211 MGRVVEVRVAVGEMRDQ
-1222 AGLLDRPETGLSM
+1222 GLDVVPLAE
-1235 PTVATLT
+1235 LT

-1247 RGRNGAGELTDPPRA
+1247 RGRNGAGELSDPPRA
-1262 AGTVADT
+1262 AGTAAD
-1269 ATDTPR
+1269 AADTPR

-1281 TMVAPRT
+1281 TLVAPRA

-1299 NPIHTSD
+1299 NPIHTS
-1306 AAAKLAGLGSP
+1306 ANAAKLAGLGSP

-1334 VDPDSTVPART
+1334 VDPSASVPART
-1345 LTAWTTRFLGM
+1345 VTAWTTRFLGM

-1369 VAVDAGSEIIEVS
+1369 VAVDSGSEIVEVS
-1382 CRAAGDL
+1382 CRTGGDL
-1389 VMTATGRTATPR
+1389 VMTATGRIQAPK

-1425 AAKAIWDRADKHTRD
+1425 AAKAIWDRADKHTRE

-1451 DNPTYLKA
+1451 DNPTYLRA
-1459 RGVEHRHPDGV
+1459 RGVEYRHPDGL

-1478 VAMAVLGVAQVAEL
+1478 VAMATLGVAQIAEL
-1492 REAGAFIEGAM
+1492 REAGAFVEGSM

-1514 LAAVAGVLPL
+1514 LTAVAGVLPL
-1524 EAVLEVVFQRG
+1524 EALLEVVFQRG
-1535 SAMHELVPRD
+1535 SAMHALVPRD
-1545 DKGRSDYRMAAIRP
+1545 AKGRSDYRMAAIRP
-1559 SQMGL
+1559 SQIGL
-1564 PDDEVIDFVAGIGA
+1564 PDDEVVGFVDGIA
-1578 QVGEFLEV
+1578 EQTGEFLEV

-1603 GLEALEAEIDR
+1603 GLEALETEIDR
-1614 RRTEFGGKRAYILVP
+1614 RRAVSGGKRAFVLVP

-1640 RKGVPEFRHKLEQL
+1640 RKGVPEFRSKLEQL
-1654 LPADLHPEVLVGR
+1654 LPQDLHAEILVGH
-1667 YIPNLVPR
+1667 YIPNLVPK

-1682 FIQEIADLVPS
+1682 FVAEIADLVPS

-1700 ADFEG
+1700 ADFDS
-1705 WAARPTEL
+1705 WAARPVEL
-1713 CRVVLVELLA
+1713 CRVVLIELLA

-1740 TDIASGGLGVERFV
+1740 TDVANGGLGVERFV

-1764 ANLASQTLKLPAF
+1764 ANLASQTLKLPSFA
-1777 SGTTVEVLNIEREA
+1777 SATVEVLNIEREA
-1791 GIVYS
+1791 GVVYS
-1796 TDTDPAPVDEPADE
+1796 TDTDPAPVDEPE
-1810 VAETSTAAAPIATA
+1810 ETAAAPAAAAAAA
-1824 PVAAPAPSS
+1824 PAAAAPAAAAPAPVASS
-1833 GGPRPDDIVFTA
+1833 GGPRPDDLAFSA

-1880 RNQLLVDLGSELSLG
+1880 RNQLLVDLGAELSLG

-1910 TVERLARTYK
+1910 TVDRLARTYK
-1920 PFGSVLTDSIGDHL
+1920 PFGSVLSDSINDHL

-1946 AIAERVKKV
+1946 AVAERVKKV

-1972 GTREGASVRGGELG
+1972 GTREGVSVRGGDLG
-1986 GLVSGALGDGAAV
+1986 GLVSGGLNDGASV
-1999 DAAIDAAV
+1999 DAAVDAAV

-2016 AVSLPSAGGGGGATV
+2016 SVSLPSSGGGGGATV

-2042 ITGRDGVL
+2042 ITGPGGVL
-2050 ATAARVVLD
+2050 ASAARVILEH
-2059 QLGLTEQVS
+2059 LGLGDRAS
-2068 APEATDT
+2068 APEASDE

-2102 VLLDD
+2102 VLIDD
-2107 RWATA
+2107 RWASA
-2112 REDLARLWLG
+2112 REDLARLWLI
-2122 DDAETAALPVTGY
+2122 DDTEAADRPVDGFTD
-2135 LGAGAAVA
+2135 AGEAVA
-2143 AQANWWRERAKH
+2143 AQANWWRERAKG
-2155 EARSVLAGV
+2155 EARSVLAGL
-2164 YAQIA
+2164 YERIA
-2169 EAALS
+2169 EAALL
-2174 TDDRGIWSAD
+2174 TDEAPGQWTGD

-2204 LGGGATVVVTTSG
+2204 LAGGATVIATTSG
-2217 LDDNRLAFYRK
+2217 LNDDRIGFYKK
-2228 LYRDNARHGAALWVV
+2228 LYRENARAGAALWVV
-2243 PANMASYQD
+2243 PANMASYSD
-2252 IDALIE
+2252 VDALIE
-2258 WIGTEQVDNAGG
+2258 WVGSEQVDNAGG
-2270 AKIKTKDAMTPT
+2270 AKVKIKDAMTPT

-2292 AGDLSDAGARAE
+2292 AGDLADAGARAE

-2311 WSVERLIGGLSVLG
+2311 WSVERLIGGLSVIG

-2336 VLPGSPNRGM
+2336 VLPGSPNRGL

-2367 RAEKSWSARV
+2367 RAEKSWSQRV

-2403 EEAGVQTWS
+2403 EKAGVQTWS

-2429 QVTLAGPQQ
+2429 QVTASGPQQ

-2457 QAAEQAAAEAAEAD
+2457 QAQEDAEAAAAD
-2471 AAATISALPAPPALT
+2471 DASEEATIPALPAPPT
-2486 SALPVPEWGTVTADL
+2486 VSSALPVPEWGEVTADL
-2501 ADMVVIVGA
+2501 DDMVVIVGA
-2510 GELGPYGSA
+2510 GELGPYGSS
-2519 RTRFEME
+2519 RTRFEIE
-2526 VEDQLSAAGVLELA
+2526 VSDELSAAGVLELA
-2540 WTTGLVTWENDPK
+2540 WTTGLVAWENDPK
-2553 PGWYDAETGDY
+2553 PGWYDTESGEY
-2564 VPESELAEKY
+2564 VPEHELAERY
-2574 HDVVIARCGVRRY
+2574 HDTVVARCGVRRY
-2587 GDDGAMVDNSAPLMT
+2587 EDDAAMVDNTAPLMT
-2602 SVFLDQDLTFT
+2602 SVFLDRDLTFT
-2613 VGGEAEARAFY
+2613 VGGEAEARAFAA
-2624 EADPEHTVIVPAP
+2624 ADPEHTVIAP
-2637 DSGDWTVIRKAG
+2637 VEGSGDWHVTRQAG
-2649 TEIRVPRRA
+2649 TEIRVPRKA

-2677 GISAEMVN
+2677 GISADMAGSV
-2685 SIDRVALWNVVC
+2685 DRVALWNIAC
-2697 TVDAFIS
+2697 TVDAFVG
-2704 SGFSPA
+2704 SGFDPS
-2710 ELMSWVHPSQVAN
+2710 ELMRWVHPSLVAN

-2730 GMSSMRSLYIDNL
+2730 GMSSMRSLYVDNL
-2743 LGESRANDILQEALP
+2743 LGEPRPNDILQEALP
-2758 NVALAHVVQAY
+2758 NVALAHVVQSY

-2789 VEEGV
+2789 VEEGA
-2794 DKIRLGKADLVVAGG
+2794 DKIRLGKADVVVAGG

-2831 AMSAKGISDRYFSRA
+2831 TMSAKGISDRYFSRA

-2859 GGTVLLARGDVA
+2859 GGTVLLARGSVA
-2871 VEMGLPVLGVVAFA
+2871 LEMGLPVLGVLAFA

-2909 GRESRIAAEL
+2909 GRQSRFAAEL
-2919 RKLGVTPDDIAVLSK
+2919 RKLGVSPDEIAVISK

-2949 HTRLATAIGRSAGA
+2949 HERLAEAVGRSEGA
-2963 PLFVVSQKSL
+2963 PLFVVSQKAL

-2991 VLENGVVPPNR
+2991 VLESGVVPPNR

-3008 DKMQA
+3008 EKMQA

-3018 WAREPLRFGE
+3018 WVREALRFGE

-3035 LLTSLGFGHVNGL
+3035 LVTSLGFGHVSGL
-3048 LAVVHPEAFIQ
+3048 LAIVHPQAFLQ
-3059 AIEPS
+3059 AVES
-3064 RREAY
+3064 GRREEY
-3069 QRQAQERQLAGRQR
+3069 QRRAQERQLAGRQR
-3083 FAEAM
+3083 IAEAM
-3088 CGGAPLYERPGDRRL
+3088 CGGAALYERPADRRL
-3103 GGEGTPAKQSRQL
+3103 GADGTPASQVRQL
-3116 EADVL
+3116 EADML
-3121 LSTEARLGGDGAY
+3121 LSPQARLGSDGAY
-3134 RADGFACGAAVSDAQ
+3134 RVDGRGCGTGAEVLGQPAAE
-3149 LAADGSRASGQGAS
+3149 

>member
-1 MILWNPRRYQ
+1 M
-11 APTLRIT
+11 
-18 CARRK
+18 
-23 RRVSEGMSPG
+23 
-33 EGSRAALT
+33 T
-41 INESTE
+41 INESTKTE
-47 AGTGQSAKVGGATR
+47 SGQSTKVVAAAGKAASGGA
-61 AGGTRSPLL
+61 RSPLL
-70 DRLLNGTP
+70 DRLLGGVP

-85 QGAQWLDELADI
+85 QGAQWLSELEEI
-97 SRDSALEP
+97 GRDSALEP

-112 EAEAMLEPVS
+112 EAATLLEPVA
-122 AQLLVVRPVGFDPVG
+122 AQLLVVRPVGFDPIG
-137 WMLEDDLVDTEL
+137 WMLENELADTEE
-149 GEVSA
+149 GETSA
-154 APPAQVLRSAAVSMP
+154 APAEPVLRSAAVSMP
-169 GVLLSQVA
+169 GVLLTQVA
-177 AMRALRLQGL
+177 AVRALRLQGL
-187 DPAAH
+187 DPAEH

-200 SQGRLA
+200 SQGLLA
-206 ATAVEAGGQRDAE
+206 AAAVEAGGARDAE
-219 ILALAQ
+219 LLAVAQ
-225 LIGAAAGLVARR
+225 MIGAAAGLVARR

-258 QLRAVVAEVSEGVDP
+258 QLRTVVAEVCEGADP
-273 AAAAVVSIRNG
+273 AASVVVSIRNG

-290 SGAPAQLERVRQRC
+290 SGPPAQLERVRQRC
-304 AQIHDKQAAE
+304 AQIHDEQARE
-314 REGKVRGGAIFAPVF
+314 RDAKVRGGSVFAPVF

-339 HPALADTVDLVTSWA
+339 HPALADTVDLVSSWA
-354 TQCGLDAALAGAL
+354 AQCGLDTELAGRL
-367 AQEILVDP
+367 ARQILVDP
-375 IDWVEIVD
+375 IDWVEAVE
-383 GVVAAGAQWIL
+383 GVIAAGAQWIL

-400 LLSRLT
+400 LLSRVT
-406 GGSLKG
+406 AGTLKG
-412 TGVGIVAAATRAGQ
+412 TGLGIVAAATRAGQ

-432 GAAPETAAAWTEFAP
+432 GAAPEPAAPWSAFAP

-516 LKTLLQPGR
+516 LKKLLHPGR
-525 AVQFNSL
+525 SVQFNSL

-541 QLGGKRLVQKARTAG
+541 QLGGRRLVQRSRAAG

-578 NELTEV
+578 HELTEA
-584 GISHVAFKPG
+584 GIAHVAFKPG

-627 SWEDLDDLLLETYA
+627 SWEDLDDLLLDTYA
-641 ELRSRDN
+641 ELRNRAN

-669 AWASTHGYPV
+669 QWAERHGYPV

-686 IGTAA
+686 VGTAA

-763 RRDEIIAA
+763 RRDEIITA
-771 LNGTAKP
+771 LNSTAKP
-778 YFGDVATMT
+778 YFGDLATMT
-787 YQDWLQR
+787 YQDWLER

-810 GSDIGDAIADAT
+810 GSDLGDAIAEAT
-822 RSLWLDI
+822 RSVWLDI
-829 SWRDRFAEMMRRTE
+829 TWRDRFAEMVRRTE

-854 PTLFPTDDAFENPVA
+854 PTLFASDDDFEDPVA
-869 ALCALQERYPAAAH
+869 ALCALKDAYPATAQ
-883 TQLHPADVP
+883 TLLHPADVP
-892 FFVALCK
+892 FFIALCK

-904 VNFVPVVDG
+904 VNFVPVVDA

-935 QVCIIP
+935 QVCVIP
-941 GTVAVA
+941 GTVSVA

-975 VVPVAIDARRV
+975 VTPAPVDARRT
-986 AGVTTGAIDTVL
+986 AGVTSGPIDAVL
-998 AAPDLEWSGR
+998 AAPDVQWAGR
-1008 TTVNPVH
+1008 TTISPVH
-1015 RLGELSEWTV
+1015 RLGDLSEWVV

-1037 TLTETT
+1037 TLAETT
-1043 GPVAEHAYVELTVP
+1043 GPEPEHAYLELTVP
-1057 LLGSN
+1057 LLAGN
-1062 VVRIRITVPTA
+1062 AVRIRITVPTSI
-1073 VYNGGAP
+1073 YNGGAP
-1080 VVTEADATAAMSA
+1080 VVTEADADEAMSA

-1106 KGKVAHLNIAW
+1106 KGKVAHVNLAW

-1131 GLPSALS
+1131 GLPATLS

-1162 ARAADGTS
+1162 TRTAQGES

-1181 DHQIHLAGEL
+1181 DHQVHLAGEL
-1191 PTSPSVLAVRA
+1191 PAETSVLAVRA

-1211 LGRVVEVRVRI
+1211 LGRVVEVHVRI
-1222 AGLLDRPETGLSM
+1222 TAMLDKPETGMSM
-1235 PTVATLT
+1235 PVLATLT

-1247 RGRNGAGELTDPPRA
+1247 RGRTGAGELTDPPRA
-1262 AGTVADT
+1262 AGTVSDA

-1281 TMVAPRT
+1281 TIVAPRT

-1329 HAVSA
+1329 HVVSA
-1334 VDPDSTVPART
+1334 VDPAASVPART

-1356 VRPGAEIDVRVER
+1356 VRPGAQIDVRVER
-1369 VAVDAGSEIIEVS
+1369 VAVDAGSEIVEVS
-1382 CRAAGDL
+1382 CRAEGEL
-1389 VMTATGRTATPR
+1389 VMTATGRTAAPK

-1411 QRKGMGLDARTRSK
+1411 QRKGMGLDARSRSK
-1425 AAKAIWDRADKHTRD
+1425 AAKEIWDRADKHTRA

-1478 VAMAVLGVAQVAEL
+1478 VAMATLGVAQVAEL
-1492 REAGAFIEGAM
+1492 REAGAFVEDAL

-1545 DKGRSDYRMAAIRP
+1545 AQGRSDYRMAAIRP
-1559 SQMGL
+1559 SQIGL
-1564 PDDEVIDFVAGIGA
+1564 PDAEVVGFVKEVGER
-1578 QVGEFLEV
+1578 VGEFLEV

-1603 GLEALEAEIDR
+1603 GLDALEEEIDR
-1614 RRTEFGGKRAYILVP
+1614 RRAEFGGKRAFILVP

-1640 RKGVPEFRHKLEQL
+1640 RKGVPEFRQKLEQL
-1654 LPADLHPEVLVGR
+1654 LPVDLRPETLVGR

-1675 PFSLERE
+1675 LFSLERA
-1682 FIQEIADLVPS
+1682 FVQEIADLVPS
-1693 EPLAAVL
+1693 EPLAQVL
-1700 ADFEG
+1700 ADFDS

-1713 CRVVLVELLA
+1713 CRVVLIELLA

-1740 TDIASGGLGVERFV
+1740 TDPAQGGLGIERFV

-1777 SGTTVEVLNIEREA
+1777 GGATVEVLNIEREA
-1791 GIVYS
+1791 AIVYA
-1796 TDTDPAPVDEPADE
+1796 TDTDPAPVDEPVEE
-1810 VAETSTAAAPIATA
+1810 VAAAAAPAAAVAAA

-1833 GGPRPDDIVFTA
+1833 GGPRPDDIAFTA

-1895 AIDGAADADMGALAA
+1895 AIDGAADADMGALSA
-1910 TVERLARTYK
+1910 TVERLARTYR
-1920 PFGSVLTDSIGDHL
+1920 PFGTVLTDAIGDHL

-1946 AIAERVKKV
+1946 AIAERVTKV

-1972 GTREGASVRGGELG
+1972 GTREGTSVRGGDLG
-1986 GLVSGALGDGAAV
+1986 GLVSGALSDAASV

-2007 QAVAARRGI
+2007 QAVAARRGV

-2050 ATAARVVLD
+2050 ATAARVVLE
-2059 QLGLTEQVS
+2059 QLGLSERVS
-2068 APEATDT
+2068 APEATDD

-2112 REDLARLWLG
+2112 REDLARLWLA
-2122 DDAETAALPVTGY
+2122 DDSGSANGPVTGF
-2135 LGAGAAVA
+2135 LGAGEAVA

-2155 EARSVLAGV
+2155 EARSVLAGL
-2164 YAQIA
+2164 YERIA

-2174 TDDRGIWSAD
+2174 TEEPGLWSSD

-2204 LGGGATVVVTTSG
+2204 LGGGATVVVTTST
-2217 LDDNRLAFYRK
+2217 LNDERLAFYRK

-2252 IDALIE
+2252 IDALID
-2258 WIGTEQVDNAGG
+2258 WIGSEQVDSAGG
-2270 AKIKTKDAMTPT
+2270 AKIKIKDAMTPT
-2282 MLLPFAAPRV
+2282 LLLPFAAPRV
-2292 AGDLSDAGARAE
+2292 AGDLADAGARAE

-2311 WSVERLIGGLSVLG
+2311 WSVERLIGGLSKLG
-2325 ADHDVDAKLHV
+2325 AEHDVDAKLHV

-2397 PMVAAV
+2397 PMVEAV
-2403 EEAGVQTWS
+2403 EKAGVQTWS
-2412 TTEMADELLK
+2412 TAEMADELLK

-2429 QVTLAGPQQ
+2429 QVTVTGPQQ

-2457 QAAEQAAAEAAEAD
+2457 QAAEQAEEETDAD
-2471 AAATISALPAPPALT
+2471 AGRTIAALPAPPTVT
-2486 SALPVPEWGTVTADL
+2486 SALPVPEWGEVTADP

-2526 VEDQLSAAGVLELA
+2526 VSDELSAAGVLELA
-2540 WTTGLVTWENDPK
+2540 WTTGMVTWENDPK
-2553 PGWYDAETGDY
+2553 PGWYDAASGDY
-2564 VPESELAEKY
+2564 VPEHELAERY
-2574 HDVVIARCGVRRY
+2574 HDAVVARCGVRRY
-2587 GDDGAMVDNSAPLMT
+2587 EDDGAMTDNSAPLMT
-2602 SVFLDQDLTFT
+2602 SVFLDQDLSFT
-2613 VGGEAEARAFY
+2613 VGGEAEARAFHA
-2624 EADPEHTVIVPAP
+2624 ADPEHTVITPVEG
-2637 DSGDWTVIRKAG
+2637 SGDWTVTRKAG

-2663 VGGQIPTGWDPTVW
+2663 VGGQIPTGWDPTIW
-2677 GISAEMVN
+2677 GISPDMAASV
-2685 SIDRVALWNVVC
+2685 DRVALWNIVC
-2697 TVDAFIS
+2697 TVDAFVG

-2710 ELMSWVHPSQVAN
+2710 ELLSWVHPSLVAN

-2743 LGESRANDILQEALP
+2743 LGESRPNDILQEALP
-2758 NVALAHVVQAY
+2758 NVALAHVVQSY

-2809 FDDLG
+2809 YDDLG

-2859 GGTVLLARGDVA
+2859 GGTVLLARGSVA
-2871 VEMGLPVLGVVAFA
+2871 LEMGLPVLGVVAYA

-2909 GRESRIAAEL
+2909 GSESRLATEL
-2919 RKLGVTPDDIAVLSK
+2919 RKLGVTPDEIAVVSK

-2949 HTRLATAIGRSAGA
+2949 HERLATAIGRSDGA
-2963 PLFVVSQKSL
+2963 PLFVVSQKTL

-2991 VLENGVVPPNR
+2991 VLEQGVIPPNR

-3008 DKMQA
+3008 EKMLA
-3013 YPHLV
+3013 FPHLV
-3018 WAREPLRFGE
+3018 WLREPLRLGD
-3028 RFPLKAG
+3028 RLPLKAG
-3035 LLTSLGFGHVNGL
+3035 LVTSLGFGHVNGL

-3059 AIEPS
+3059 AIAPEK
-3064 RREAY
+3064 REEY
-3069 QRQAQERQLAGRQR
+3069 QRKAQERQLSGRQR
-3083 FAEAM
+3083 FVEAM
-3088 CGGAPLYERPGDRRL
+3088 CGGAPLYERPADRRL
-3103 GGEGTPAKQSRQL
+3103 GGDGTPAKRAREL

-3121 LSTEARLGGDGAY
+3121 LSPDARLAQDGAY
-3134 RADGFACGAAVSDAQ
+3134 RAKGIGCA
-3149 LAADGSRASGQGAS
+3149 

>member
-1 MILWNPRRYQ
+1 M
-11 APTLRIT
+11 
-18 CARRK
+18 
-23 RRVSEGMSPG
+23 
-33 EGSRAALT
+33 T
-41 INESTE
+41 INESTKTE
-47 AGTGQSAKVGGATR
+47 SGQSTKVVAAAGKAASGGA
-61 AGGTRSPLL
+61 RSPLL
-70 DRLLNGTP
+70 DRLLGGVP

-85 QGAQWLDELADI
+85 QGAQWLRELEEI
-97 SRDSALEP
+97 GRDSALEP

-112 EAEAMLEPVS
+112 EAATLLEPVA
-122 AQLLVVRPVGFDPVG
+122 AQLLVVRPVGFDPIG
-137 WMLEDDLVDTEL
+137 WMLENEL
-149 GEVSA
+149 ADGDEAEASA
-154 APPAQVLRSAAVSMP
+154 APSEAVLRSAAVSMP
-169 GVLLSQVA
+169 GVLLTQVA
-177 AMRALRLQGL
+177 AVRALRLQGL
-187 DPAAH
+187 DPAEH

-200 SQGRLA
+200 SQGLLA
-206 ATAVEAGGQRDAE
+206 AAAVEAGGARDAE
-219 ILALAQ
+219 LLAVAQ
-225 LIGAAAGLVARR
+225 MIGAAAGLVARR

-258 QLRAVVAEVSEGVDP
+258 QLRAVVAEVCAGDDP
-273 AAAAVVSIRNG
+273 ADAVVVSIRNG

-290 SGAPAQLERVRQRC
+290 SGPPAQLERVRQRC
-304 AQIHDKQAAE
+304 GQIHDEQARE
-314 REGKVRGGAIFAPVF
+314 RDAKVRGGSVFAPVF

-339 HPALADTVDLVTSWA
+339 HPALADTVDLVSSWA
-354 TQCGLDAALAGAL
+354 TQCGLDAELAGEL
-367 AQEILVDP
+367 ARQILVDP
-375 IDWVEIVD
+375 IDWVEVVD
-383 GVVAAGAQWIL
+383 GVIAAGAEWIL

-400 LLSRLT
+400 LLSRVT
-406 GGSLKG
+406 GGTLKG
-412 TGVGIVAAATRAGQ
+412 TGLGIVAAATRAGQ

-432 GAAPETAAAWTEFAP
+432 GAAPEPATPWSAFAP

-516 LKTLLQPGR
+516 LKKLLHPGR
-525 AVQFNSL
+525 SVQFNSL

-541 QLGGKRLVQKARTAG
+541 QLGGKRLVQRARAAG

-578 NELTEV
+578 QELTEV

-627 SWEDLDDLLLETYA
+627 SWEDLDNLLLETYA
-641 ELRSRDN
+641 ELRNRAN

-669 AWASTHGYPV
+669 QWAVRHGYPV

-686 IGTAA
+686 VGTAA

-771 LNGTAKP
+771 LNATAKP
-778 YFGDVATMT
+778 YFGDLGTMT
-787 YQDWLQR
+787 YQEWLER

-810 GSDIGDAIADAT
+810 GSDLGDAIAEAT
-822 RSLWLDI
+822 RSVWLDI
-829 SWRDRFAEMMRRTE
+829 TWRDRFAEMVRRTE

-854 PTLFPTDDAFENPVA
+854 PTLFASDDDFEDPVGV
-869 ALCALQERYPAAAH
+869 LCALKDAYPATAR
-883 TQLHPADVP
+883 TLLHPADVP
-892 FFVALCK
+892 FFIALCK

-935 QVCIIP
+935 QVCVIP
-941 GTVAVA
+941 GTVSVA

-975 VVPVAIDARRV
+975 VAPAPVDARRT
-986 AGVTTGAIDTVL
+986 AGVTAGPIDAVL
-998 AAPDLEWSGR
+998 AAPDVQWAGR
-1008 TTVNPVH
+1008 TAINPVH
-1015 RLGELSEWTV
+1015 RLGDLAEWVV

-1037 TLTETT
+1037 TLVETT
-1043 GPVAEHAYVELTVP
+1043 GPEPEHAYVELTVP
-1057 LLGSN
+1057 LLAGN
-1062 VVRIRITVPTA
+1062 AVRIRLTVPTS

-1080 VVTEADATAAMSA
+1080 VVTEADADEAMSA

-1106 KGKVAHLNIAW
+1106 KGKVAHVNLAW

-1131 GLPSALS
+1131 GLPAALS

-1162 ARAADGTS
+1162 TRTARGES

-1181 DHQIHLAGEL
+1181 DHQVHLAGAL
-1191 PTSPSVLAVRA
+1191 PAETSVLAVRA
-1202 EAGETLDTD
+1202 EAGETVDTD
-1211 LGRVVEVRVRI
+1211 LGRVVEVHVRI
-1222 AGLLDRPETGLSM
+1222 TAMLDKPETGMSM
-1235 PTVATLT
+1235 PVLATLT

-1247 RGRNGAGELTDPPRA
+1247 RGRTGAGELADPPRA
-1262 AGTVADT
+1262 AGTVSDA

-1281 TMVAPRT
+1281 TIVAPRS

-1306 AAAKLAGLGSP
+1306 AAAKLAGLGGP

-1329 HAVSA
+1329 HVVSA
-1334 VDPDSTVPART
+1334 VDPASSVPART

-1356 VRPGAEIDVRVER
+1356 VRPGAQIDVRVER
-1369 VAVDAGSEIIEVS
+1369 VALDAGSEIVEVS
-1382 CRAAGDL
+1382 CRTEGEL
-1389 VMTATGRTATPR
+1389 VMTATGRTAAPK

-1411 QRKGMGLDARTRSK
+1411 QRKGMGLDARSRSK
-1425 AAKAIWDRADKHTRD
+1425 AAKEIWDRADKHTRA

-1478 VAMAVLGVAQVAEL
+1478 VAMATLGVAQMAEL
-1492 REAGAFIEGAM
+1492 RESGAFVEGAL

-1545 DKGRSDYRMAAIRP
+1545 AQGRSDYRMAAIRP
-1559 SQMGL
+1559 SQIGL
-1564 PDDEVIDFVAGIGA
+1564 PDAEVVDFVKEVGDR
-1578 QVGEFLEV
+1578 VGEFLEV

-1603 GLEALEAEIDR
+1603 GLNALEVEIDR
-1614 RRTEFGGKRAYILVP
+1614 RRAEFGGKRAFILVP

-1640 RKGVPEFRHKLEQL
+1640 RKGVPEFRQKLEQL
-1654 LPADLHPEVLVGR
+1654 LPVDLDPATLVGR

-1675 PFSLERE
+1675 LFSLERA
-1682 FIQEIADLVPS
+1682 FVQEIADLVPS
-1693 EPLAAVL
+1693 EPLTEVL
-1700 ADFEG
+1700 ADFDS
-1705 WAARPTEL
+1705 WAARPVDL
-1713 CRVVLVELLA
+1713 CRVVLIELLA

-1740 TDIASGGLGVERFV
+1740 TDPAQGGLGVERFV

-1777 SGTTVEVLNIEREA
+1777 GGAKVEVLNIEREA
-1791 GIVYS
+1791 AIVYA
-1796 TDTDPAPVDEPADE
+1796 TDTDPAPVDEPVDE
-1810 VAETSTAAAPIATA
+1810 PAAAAAPAAAVAAA

-1833 GGPRPDDIVFTA
+1833 GGPRPDDIAFTA

-1895 AIDGAADADMGALAA
+1895 AIDGAADADMGALSA
-1910 TVERLARTYK
+1910 TVERLARTYR
-1920 PFGSVLTDSIGDHL
+1920 PFGTVLTDAIGDHL

-1946 AIAERVKKV
+1946 AIADRVKKV

-1972 GTREGASVRGGELG
+1972 GTREGTSVRGGDLG
-1986 GLVSGALGDGAAV
+1986 GLVSGALSDAASV

-2007 QAVAARRGI
+2007 QAVAARRGV

-2050 ATAARVVLD
+2050 ATAARVVLE
-2059 QLGLTEQVS
+2059 QLGLSERVS
-2068 APEATDT
+2068 APEVTED

-2112 REDLARLWLG
+2112 REDLARLWLA
-2122 DDAETAALPVTGY
+2122 DDAGSANGPVTGFI
-2135 LGAGAAVA
+2135 GAGEAVA
-2143 AQANWWRERAKH
+2143 AQANWWRQRAMH
-2155 EARSVLAGV
+2155 EARSVLAGL
-2164 YAQIA
+2164 YERIA

-2174 TDDRGIWSAD
+2174 TEEPGLWSSD

-2193 GSIAAAVTGRL
+2193 GSIAAAATGRL
-2204 LGGGATVVVTTSG
+2204 LSGGATVVVTTSS
-2217 LDDNRLAFYRK
+2217 LNDERLAFYRK

-2252 IDALIE
+2252 VDALID
-2258 WIGTEQVDNAGG
+2258 WIGSEQIDSAGG
-2270 AKIKTKDAMTPT
+2270 AKIKIKDAMTPT
-2282 MLLPFAAPRV
+2282 LLLPFAAPRV
-2292 AGDLSDAGARAE
+2292 AGDLADAGARAE
-2304 MEMRVLL
+2304 LEMRVLL
-2311 WSVERLIGGLSVLG
+2311 WSVERLIGGLSKLG

-2367 RAEKSWSARV
+2367 RAEKSWSSRV

-2397 PMVAAV
+2397 PMVEAV
-2403 EEAGVQTWS
+2403 EKAGVQTWS

-2429 QVTLAGPQQ
+2429 QVTASGPQQ

-2457 QAAEQAAAEAAEAD
+2457 QAAEQAEAETDAD
-2471 AAATISALPAPPALT
+2471 EGRTIAALPAPPTVT
-2486 SALPVPEWGTVTADL
+2486 SALPVPEWGEVTADP

-2526 VEDQLSAAGVLELA
+2526 VSDELSAAGVLELA
-2540 WTTGLVTWENDPK
+2540 WTTGMVTWENDPK
-2553 PGWYDAETGDY
+2553 PGWYDAASGDY
-2564 VPESELAEKY
+2564 VPEHELAERY
-2574 HDVVIARCGVRRY
+2574 HDAVVARCGVRRY
-2587 GDDGAMVDNSAPLMT
+2587 EDDGAMTDNSAPLMT
-2602 SVFLDQDLTFT
+2602 SVFLDQDLSFT

-2624 EADPEHTVIVPAP
+2624 AADPEHTVITPVEG
-2637 DSGDWTVIRKAG
+2637 SGDWTVTRKAG

-2663 VGGQIPTGWDPTVW
+2663 VGGQIPTGWDPTIW
-2677 GISAEMVN
+2677 GISPDMAASV
-2685 SIDRVALWNVVC
+2685 DRVALWNIVC
-2697 TVDAFIS
+2697 TVDAFIG

-2710 ELMSWVHPSQVAN
+2710 ELMSWVHPSLVAN

-2743 LGESRANDILQEALP
+2743 LGESRPNDILQEALP
-2758 NVALAHVVQAY
+2758 NVALAHVVQSY

-2809 FDDLG
+2809 YDDLG

-2859 GGTVLLARGDVA
+2859 GGTILLARGSVA
-2871 VEMGLPVLGVVAFA
+2871 LEMGLPVLGVVAYA

-2909 GRESRIAAEL
+2909 GTESRLATEL
-2919 RKLGVTPDDIAVLSK
+2919 RKLGVTPDEIAVVSK

-2949 HTRLATAIGRSAGA
+2949 HERLATAIGRSDGA
-2963 PLFVVSQKSL
+2963 PLFVVSQKTL

-2991 VLENGVVPPNR
+2991 VLEQGVIPPNR

-3008 DKMQA
+3008 EKMLA
-3013 YPHLV
+3013 FPHLV
-3018 WAREPLRFGE
+3018 WLREPLRLGG
-3028 RFPLKAG
+3028 RLPLKAG
-3035 LLTSLGFGHVNGL
+3035 LVTSLGFGHVNGL

-3059 AIEPS
+3059 AIEPE
-3064 RREAY
+3064 RREEY
-3069 QRQAQERQLAGRQR
+3069 QRKAQERQLAGRQR
-3083 FAEAM
+3083 FVEAM
-3088 CGGAPLYERPGDRRL
+3088 CGGAPLYERPADRRL
-3103 GGEGTPAKQSRQL
+3103 GGEGTPSQRARQL

-3121 LSTEARLGGDGAY
+3121 LSPEARLDQDGAY
-3134 RADGFACGAAVSDAQ
+3134 RAKGIGCA
-3149 LAADGSRASGQGAS
+3149 

>member
-1 MILWNPRRYQ
+1 M
-11 APTLRIT
+11 
-18 CARRK
+18 
-23 RRVSEGMSPG
+23 
-33 EGSRAALT
+33 T
-41 INESTE
+41 INESTKTE
-47 AGTGQSAKVGGATR
+47 SGQSTKVAGAAGKAASGGA
-61 AGGTRSPLL
+61 RSPLL
-70 DRLLNGTP
+70 DRLLGGVP

-85 QGAQWLDELADI
+85 QGAQWLRELEEI
-97 SRDSALEP
+97 GRDSALEP

-112 EAEAMLEPVS
+112 EAATLLEPVA
-122 AQLLVVRPVGFDPVG
+122 AQLLVVRPVGFDPIG
-137 WMLEDDLVDTEL
+137 WMLENEL
-149 GEVSA
+149 ADGDEGEASA
-154 APPAQVLRSAAVSMP
+154 APSEAVLRSAAVSMP
-169 GVLLSQVA
+169 GVLLTQVA
-177 AMRALRLQGL
+177 AVRALRLQGL
-187 DPAAH
+187 DPAEH

-200 SQGRLA
+200 SQGLLA
-206 ATAVEAGGQRDAE
+206 AAAVEAGGARDAE
-219 ILALAQ
+219 LLAVAQ
-225 LIGAAAGLVARR
+225 MIGAAAGLVARR

-258 QLRAVVAEVSEGVDP
+258 QLRAVVAEVCAGADP
-273 AAAAVVSIRNG
+273 AAAVVVSIRNG

-290 SGAPAQLERVRQRC
+290 SGPPAQLERVRQRC
-304 AQIHDKQAAE
+304 AQLHDEQARE
-314 REGKVRGGAIFAPVF
+314 RDAKVRGGSVFAPVF

-339 HPALADTVDLVTSWA
+339 HPALADTVDLVSSWA
-354 TQCGLDAALAGAL
+354 TQCGLDAELAGEL
-367 AQEILVDP
+367 ARQILVGP
-375 IDWVEIVD
+375 IDWVEVVE
-383 GVVAAGAQWIL
+383 GVISAGAEWIL

-400 LLSRLT
+400 LLSRVT
-406 GGSLKG
+406 GGTLKG
-412 TGVGIVAAATRAGQ
+412 TGLGIVAAATRAGQ

-432 GAAPETAAAWTEFAP
+432 GAAPEPATPWSAFAP
-447 RPVRLPNGRIVVETA
+447 QPVRLPNGRIVVETA

-516 LKTLLQPGR
+516 LKKLLHPGR
-525 AVQFNSL
+525 SVQFNSL

-541 QLGGKRLVQKARTAG
+541 QLGGKRLVQRARSAG

-578 NELTEV
+578 QELTEV

-641 ELRSRDN
+641 ELRNRAN

-669 AWASTHGYPV
+669 QWAVRHGYPV

-686 IGTAA
+686 VGTAA

-771 LNGTAKP
+771 LNATAKP
-778 YFGDVATMT
+778 YFGDLSTMT
-787 YQDWLQR
+787 YQEWLER

-810 GSDIGDAIADAT
+810 GSDLGDAIAEAT
-822 RSLWLDI
+822 RSVWLDI
-829 SWRDRFAEMMRRTE
+829 TWRDRFAEMVRRTE

-854 PTLFPTDDAFENPVA
+854 PTLFASDEDFEDPVG
-869 ALCALQERYPAAAH
+869 ALCALKDAYPATAQ
-883 TQLHPADVP
+883 TLLHPADVP
-892 FFVALCK
+892 FFIALCK

-935 QVCIIP
+935 QVCVIP
-941 GTVAVA
+941 GTVSVA

-975 VVPVAIDARRV
+975 VAPVPVDARRT
-986 AGVTTGAIDTVL
+986 AGVTGGPIDAVL
-998 AAPDLEWSGR
+998 AAPDVQWAGR
-1008 TTVNPVH
+1008 TAISPVH
-1015 RLGELSEWTV
+1015 RLGDLSEWVV

-1037 TLTETT
+1037 TLVETT
-1043 GPVAEHAYVELTVP
+1043 GPEPEHAYVELTVP
-1057 LLGSN
+1057 LLAGN
-1062 VVRIRITVPTA
+1062 AVRIRITVPTS

-1080 VVTEADATAAMSA
+1080 VVTEADADEAMSA

-1106 KGKVAHLNIAW
+1106 KGKVAHVNLAW

-1131 GLPSALS
+1131 GLPATLS

-1162 ARAADGTS
+1162 TRTARGES

-1181 DHQIHLAGEL
+1181 DHQVHLAGAL
-1191 PTSPSVLAVRA
+1191 PAETSVLAVRA
-1202 EAGETLDTD
+1202 EAGETVDTD
-1211 LGRVVEVRVRI
+1211 LGRVVEVHVRI
-1222 AGLLDRPETGLSM
+1222 TAMLDKPETGMSM
-1235 PTVATLT
+1235 PVLATLT

-1247 RGRNGAGELTDPPRA
+1247 RGRTGAGELADPPRA
-1262 AGTVADT
+1262 AGTVSDA

-1281 TMVAPRT
+1281 TIVAPRT

-1329 HAVSA
+1329 HVVSA
-1334 VDPDSTVPART
+1334 VDPSSSAPART

-1356 VRPGAEIDVRVER
+1356 VRPGAQIDVRVER
-1369 VAVDAGSEIIEVS
+1369 VALDAGSEIVEVS
-1382 CRAAGDL
+1382 CRAEGEL
-1389 VMTATGRTATPR
+1389 VMTATGRTAAPK

-1411 QRKGMGLDARTRSK
+1411 QRKGMGLDARSRSK
-1425 AAKAIWDRADKHTRD
+1425 AAKEIWDRADKHTRA

-1478 VAMAVLGVAQVAEL
+1478 VAMATLGVAQMAEL
-1492 REAGAFIEGAM
+1492 RESGAFVEGAL

-1545 DKGRSDYRMAAIRP
+1545 AQGRSDYRMAAIRP
-1559 SQMGL
+1559 SQIGL
-1564 PDDEVIDFVAGIGA
+1564 PDAEVVDFVNEVGNR
-1578 QVGEFLEV
+1578 VGEFLEV

-1603 GLEALEAEIDR
+1603 GLDALEQEIDR
-1614 RRTEFGGKRAYILVP
+1614 RRAEFGGKRAFILVP

-1640 RKGVPEFRHKLEQL
+1640 RKGVPEFRQKLEQL
-1654 LPADLHPEVLVGR
+1654 LPVDLDPATLVGR

-1675 PFSLERE
+1675 LFSLERA
-1682 FIQEIADLVPS
+1682 FVQEIADLVPS
-1693 EPLAAVL
+1693 EPLTEVL
-1700 ADFEG
+1700 ADFDS
-1705 WAARPTEL
+1705 WAARPVDL
-1713 CRVVLVELLA
+1713 CRVVLIELLA

-1740 TDIASGGLGVERFV
+1740 TDPAQGGLGVERFV

-1777 SGTTVEVLNIEREA
+1777 GGAKVEVLNIEREA
-1791 GIVYS
+1791 AIVYA
-1796 TDTDPAPVDEPADE
+1796 TDTDPAPVDEPVDE
-1810 VAETSTAAAPIATA
+1810 PAAAAAPAAVAAA

-1833 GGPRPDDIVFTA
+1833 GGPRPDDIAFTA

-1895 AIDGAADADMGALAA
+1895 AIDGAADADMGALSA
-1910 TVERLARTYK
+1910 TVERLARTYR
-1920 PFGSVLTDSIGDHL
+1920 PFGTVLTDAIGDHL

-1946 AIAERVKKV
+1946 AIADRVKKV

-1972 GTREGASVRGGELG
+1972 GTREGTSVRGGDLG
-1986 GLVSGALGDGAAV
+1986 GLVSGALGDAASV

-2007 QAVAARRGI
+2007 QAVAARRGV

-2050 ATAARVVLD
+2050 ATAARVVLE
-2059 QLGLTEQVS
+2059 QLGLSERVS
-2068 APEATDT
+2068 APEATED

-2112 REDLARLWLG
+2112 REDLARLWLA
-2122 DDAETAALPVTGY
+2122 DDSDSADQPVTGFI
-2135 LGAGAAVA
+2135 GAGEAVA
-2143 AQANWWRERAKH
+2143 AQANWWRQRAMH
-2155 EARSVLAGV
+2155 EARSVLAGL
-2164 YAQIA
+2164 YERIA

-2174 TDDRGIWSAD
+2174 TEEPGLWSSD

-2193 GSIAAAVTGRL
+2193 GSIAAAATGRL
-2204 LGGGATVVVTTSG
+2204 LSGGATVVVTTSS
-2217 LDDNRLAFYRK
+2217 LNDERLAFYRK

-2252 IDALIE
+2252 VDALID
-2258 WIGTEQVDNAGG
+2258 WIGTEQVDSAGG
-2270 AKIKTKDAMTPT
+2270 AKIKIKDAMTPT
-2282 MLLPFAAPRV
+2282 LLLPFAAPRV
-2292 AGDLSDAGARAE
+2292 AGDLADAGARAE

-2311 WSVERLIGGLSVLG
+2311 WSVERLIGGLSKLG

-2367 RAEKSWSARV
+2367 RAEKSWSSRV

-2397 PMVAAV
+2397 PMVEAV
-2403 EEAGVQTWS
+2403 EKAGVQTWS

-2429 QVTLAGPQQ
+2429 QVTASGPQQ

-2457 QAAEQAAAEAAEAD
+2457 QAAEQTEAETDAD
-2471 AAATISALPAPPALT
+2471 SGRTIAALPAPPTVT
-2486 SALPVPEWGTVTADL
+2486 SALPVPEWGEVTADP

-2526 VEDQLSAAGVLELA
+2526 VSDELSAAGVLELA
-2540 WTTGLVTWENDPK
+2540 WTTGMVTWENDPK
-2553 PGWYDAETGDY
+2553 PGWYDAASGDY
-2564 VPESELAEKY
+2564 VPEHELAERY
-2574 HDVVIARCGVRRY
+2574 HDAVVARCGVRRY
-2587 GDDGAMVDNSAPLMT
+2587 EDDGAMTDNSAPLMT
-2602 SVFLDQDLTFT
+2602 SVFLDQDLSFT

-2624 EADPEHTVIVPAP
+2624 AADPEHTVITPVEG
-2637 DSGDWTVIRKAG
+2637 SGDWTVTRKAG

-2663 VGGQIPTGWDPTVW
+2663 VGGQIPTGWDPTIW
-2677 GISAEMVN
+2677 GISPDMAASV
-2685 SIDRVALWNVVC
+2685 DRVALWNIVC
-2697 TVDAFIS
+2697 TVDAFIG

-2710 ELMSWVHPSQVAN
+2710 ELMSWVHPSLVAN

-2743 LGESRANDILQEALP
+2743 LGESRPNDILQEALP
-2758 NVALAHVVQAY
+2758 NVALAHVVQSY

-2809 FDDLG
+2809 YDDLG

-2859 GGTVLLARGDVA
+2859 GGTILLARGSVA
-2871 VEMGLPVLGVVAFA
+2871 LEMGLPVLGVVAYA

-2909 GRESRIAAEL
+2909 GTESRLATEL
-2919 RKLGVTPDDIAVLSK
+2919 RKLGVTPDEIAVVSK

-2949 HTRLATAIGRSAGA
+2949 HERLATAIGRSDGA

-2991 VLENGVVPPNR
+2991 VLEQGVIPPNR

-3008 DKMQA
+3008 EKMLA
-3013 YPHLV
+3013 FPHLV
-3018 WAREPLRFGE
+3018 WLREPLRLGG
-3028 RFPLKAG
+3028 RLPLKAG
-3035 LLTSLGFGHVNGL
+3035 LVTSLGFGHVNGL

-3059 AIEPS
+3059 AIEPG
-3064 RREAY
+3064 RREEY
-3069 QRQAQERQLAGRQR
+3069 QRKAQERQLAGRQR
-3083 FAEAM
+3083 FVEAM
-3088 CGGAPLYERPGDRRL
+3088 CGGAPLYERPADRRL
-3103 GGEGTPAKQSRQL
+3103 GGEGTPSQRARQL

-3121 LSTEARLGGDGAY
+3121 LSPEARLDQDGAY
-3134 RADGFACGAAVSDAQ
+3134 RAKGIGCA
-3149 LAADGSRASGQGAS
+3149 

>member
-1 MILWNPRRYQ
+1 M
-11 APTLRIT
+11 
-18 CARRK
+18 
-23 RRVSEGMSPG
+23 
-33 EGSRAALT
+33 T
-41 INESTE
+41 INESTKTGAGRSTKAVE
-47 AGTGQSAKVGGATR
+47 AAGKAAAGGA
-61 AGGTRSPLL
+61 RSPLL
-70 DRLLNGTP
+70 DRLLGGVP

-85 QGAQWLDELADI
+85 QGAQWLNELEEI
-97 SRDSALEP
+97 GRDSALEP

-112 EAEAMLEPVS
+112 EAATLLEPVA
-122 AQLLVVRPVGFDPVG
+122 AQLLVVRPVGFDPIG
-137 WMLEDDLVDTEL
+137 WMLENELADTDE
-149 GEVSA
+149 GETSA
-154 APPAQVLRSAAVSMP
+154 APSEHVLRSAAVSMP
-169 GVLLSQVA
+169 GVLLTQVA
-177 AMRALRLQGL
+177 AVRALRLQGL
-187 DPAAH
+187 DAAEH
-192 APVAIVGH
+192 APAAIVGH
-200 SQGRLA
+200 SQGLLA
-206 ATAVEAGGQRDAE
+206 AAAVEAGGARDAE
-219 ILALAQ
+219 LLAIAQ
-225 LIGAAAGLVARR
+225 MIGAAAGLVARR
-237 RGLMPVGERSPM
+237 RGLMPVGDQSPM

-258 QLRAVVAEVSEGVDP
+258 LLRGVVAQVCEGLDP
-273 AAAAVVSIRNG
+273 AAGVVVSIRNG

-290 SGAPAQLERVRQRC
+290 SGPPAQLERVRRRC
-304 AQIHDKQAAE
+304 AQIHDEQARE
-314 REGKVRGGAIFAPVF
+314 RDAKVRGGSVFAPVF
-329 EDVAVDVAFH
+329 EDVSVDVAFH
-339 HPALADTVDLVTSWA
+339 HPALADTVDLVSSWA
-354 TQCGLDAALAGAL
+354 TQCGLDAELAGEL
-367 AQEILVDP
+367 ARRILVDP
-375 IDWVEIVD
+375 IDWVDVVE
-383 GVVAAGAQWIL
+383 GVVSAGAQWIL

-400 LLSRLT
+400 LLSRVT
-406 GGSLKG
+406 SGTLKG
-412 TGVGIVAAATRAGQ
+412 TGVGMVAAATRAGQ

-432 GAAPETAAAWTEFAP
+432 GAAPEPATPWSAFAP

-516 LKTLLQPGR
+516 LKKLLQPGR

-541 QLGGKRLVQKARTAG
+541 QLGGKRLVQRARAAG

-567 IPELEEAVALI
+567 IPELEEAVALVQ
-578 NELTEV
+578 ELSEV
-584 GISHVAFKPG
+584 GIAHVAFKPG

-627 SWEDLDDLLLETYA
+627 SWEDLDDLLLATYA
-641 ELRSRDN
+641 ELRNRAN

-669 AWASTHGYPV
+669 EWAVQHGYPD

-686 IGTAA
+686 VGTAA

-771 LNGTAKP
+771 LNATAKP
-778 YFGDVATMT
+778 YFGDLVTMT
-787 YQDWLQR
+787 YQEWLER

-810 GSDIGDAIADAT
+810 GSDLGDAIAEAT
-822 RSLWLDI
+822 RSVWLDI
-829 SWRDRFAEMMRRTE
+829 TWRDRFAEMVRRTE

-854 PTLFPTDDAFENPVA
+854 PTLFGSDENFEDPVA
-869 ALCALQERYPAAAH
+869 ALCTLKERYPAAEQ
-883 TQLHPADVP
+883 TLLHPADVP
-892 FFVALCK
+892 FFVSLCK

-904 VNFVPVVDG
+904 VNFVPVVDA

-935 QVCIIP
+935 QVCVIP
-941 GTVAVA
+941 GTVSVA

-975 VVPVAIDARRV
+975 VVPAPVDARRT
-986 AGVTTGAIDTVL
+986 AGIATGPIDAVL
-998 AAPDLEWSGR
+998 AAPDIEWAGR
-1008 TTVNPVH
+1008 TTISPVH
-1015 RLGELSEWTV
+1015 RLGDLSEWVV
-1025 DGKGAVHPPSGA
+1025 DDDGAVHPPSGA
-1037 TLTETT
+1037 TLAETT
-1043 GPVAEHAYVELTVP
+1043 GPEPEHSYLELTVP
-1057 LLGSN
+1057 LLADN
-1062 VVRIRITVPTA
+1062 AVRIRITVPTT
-1073 VYNGGAP
+1073 VYNGGSP
-1080 VVTEADATAAMSA
+1080 VVTEADADEAMSA
-1093 LLAVAAGQDLPEV
+1093 LLAVAAGQSLPEV
-1106 KGKVAHLNIAW
+1106 KGKVAHVNLAW

-1131 GLPSALS
+1131 GLPATLS

-1162 ARAADGTS
+1162 TRTAKGES

-1181 DHQIHLAGEL
+1181 DHQVHLAGEL
-1191 PTSPSVLAVRA
+1191 PAETSVLAVRA

-1211 LGRVVEVRVRI
+1211 LGRVVEVTVRI
-1222 AGLLDRPETGLSM
+1222 TAMLDKPETGMSM
-1235 PTVATLT
+1235 PVLATLT

-1247 RGRNGAGELTDPPRA
+1247 RGRNGTGELADPPRA
-1262 AGTVADT
+1262 AGTLSDA

-1281 TMVAPRT
+1281 TIVAPRT

-1334 VDPDSTVPART
+1334 IDPAASVPPRT

-1369 VAVDAGSEIIEVS
+1369 VAVDAGSEIVEVS
-1382 CRAAGDL
+1382 CRTDGEL
-1389 VMTATGRTATPR
+1389 VMTATGRTAAPKTA
-1401 TVYAF
+1401 YAF

-1411 QRKGMGLDARTRSK
+1411 QRKGMGLDARARSK
-1425 AAKAIWDRADKHTRD
+1425 AAKDIWERADKHTRA

-1478 VAMAVLGVAQVAEL
+1478 VAMATLGVAQVAEL
-1492 REAGAFIEGAM
+1492 REAGAFVDHAIF
-1503 LAGHSVGEYNA
+1503 AGHSVGEYNA

-1545 DKGRSDYRMAAIRP
+1545 AQGRSDYRMAAIRP
-1559 SQMGL
+1559 SQIGL
-1564 PDDEVIDFVAGIGA
+1564 PDEDVVDFVNGVGER
-1578 QVGEFLEV
+1578 VGEFLEV

-1603 GLEALEAEIDR
+1603 GLDALEKEIDR
-1614 RRTEFGGKRAYILVP
+1614 RRAEFGGKRAFILVP

-1654 LPADLHPEVLVGR
+1654 LPSDLQPEILLGR

-1675 PFSLERE
+1675 PFSLERA

-1700 ADFEG
+1700 DEFDS
-1705 WAARPTEL
+1705 WAARPADL
-1713 CRVVLVELLA
+1713 CRVVLIELLA

-1740 TDIASGGLGVERFV
+1740 TEAEQGGLGVERFV

-1764 ANLASQTLKLPAF
+1764 ANLAGQTLKLPAF
-1777 SGTTVEVLNIEREA
+1777 GGAKVEVLNIEREA
-1791 GIVYS
+1791 AIVYA
-1796 TDTDPAPVDEPADE
+1796 TDTDPAPVDEPVE
-1810 VAETSTAAAPIATA
+1810 EPAAATAPAPAAAA

-1833 GGPRPDDIVFTA
+1833 AGPRPDDIAFTA

-1880 RNQLLVDLGSELSLG
+1880 RNQLLVDLGAELSLG
-1895 AIDGAADADMGALAA
+1895 AIDGAADADMGALSA
-1910 TVERLARTYK
+1910 TVERLARTYR
-1920 PFGSVLTDSIGDHL
+1920 PFGSVLTDAIGDHL

-1972 GTREGASVRGGELG
+1972 GTREGTSVRGGDLG
-1986 GLVSGALGDGAAV
+1986 GLVSGSLGDAASV

-2007 QAVAARRGI
+2007 QAVAARRGV
-2016 AVSLPSAGGGGGATV
+2016 AVTLPAAGGGGGGTV

-2050 ATAARVVLD
+2050 ATAARVVLE
-2059 QLGLTEQVS
+2059 QLGLSERVS
-2068 APEATDT
+2068 APEATDD

-2089 PRLVAPA
+2089 PRLVAPV

-2107 RWATA
+2107 RWAAA
-2112 REDLARLWLG
+2112 REDLARLWLA
-2122 DDAETAALPVTGY
+2122 DDAGSANGPVTGF
-2135 LGAGAAVA
+2135 LGAGEAVA
-2143 AQANWWRERAKH
+2143 AQADWWRQRAMH
-2155 EARSVLAGV
+2155 EARSVLAGL
-2164 YAQIA
+2164 YQRIA
-2169 EAALS
+2169 EAARSVAEPGL
-2174 TDDRGIWSAD
+2174 WSSD

-2204 LGGGATVVVTTSG
+2204 LSGGATVVVTTST
-2217 LDDNRLAFYRK
+2217 LNDERLGFYRK

-2252 IDALIE
+2252 IDALID
-2258 WIGTEQVDNAGG
+2258 WVGTEQVDNAGG
-2270 AKIKTKDAMTPT
+2270 AKVKVKDAMTPT
-2282 MLLPFAAPRV
+2282 LLLPFAAPRV
-2292 AGDLSDAGARAE
+2292 AGDLADAGARAE
-2304 MEMRVLL
+2304 LEMRVLL
-2311 WSVERLIGGLSVLG
+2311 WSVERLIGGLSKLG

-2403 EEAGVQTWS
+2403 EKAGVQTWS

-2429 QVTLAGPQQ
+2429 QVTVAGPQQ

-2457 QAAEQAAAEAAEAD
+2457 QAAELAEPETAAD
-2471 AAATISALPAPPALT
+2471 AEKTIAALPAPPT
-2486 SALPVPEWGTVTADL
+2486 MSSALPVPEWGEVTADP

-2526 VEDQLSAAGVLELA
+2526 VSDELSAAGVLELA
-2540 WTTGLVTWENDPK
+2540 WTTGMVTWENDPK
-2553 PGWYDAETGDY
+2553 PGWYDTASGDY
-2564 VPESELAEKY
+2564 VPEHELAERY
-2574 HDVVIARCGVRRY
+2574 HDAVVARCGVRRY
-2587 GDDGAMVDNSAPLMT
+2587 KDDGAMTDGSAPLMT
-2602 SVFLDQDLTFT
+2602 SIFLDQDLSFT
-2613 VGGEAEARAFY
+2613 VGGEAEARAFHA
-2624 EADPEHTVIVPAP
+2624 ADPEHTVITPVP
-2637 DSGDWTVIRKAG
+2637 DSGDWTVTRKAG

-2658 KLSRT
+2658 KLSRF
-2663 VGGQIPTGWDPTVW
+2663 VGGQIPTGWDPTIW
-2677 GISAEMVN
+2677 GISPDMAASV
-2685 SIDRVALWNVVC
+2685 DRVALWNIVC

-2710 ELMSWVHPSQVAN
+2710 ELMSWVHPSLVAN

-2730 GMSSMRSLYIDNL
+2730 GMTSMRSLYIDNL
-2743 LGESRANDILQEALP
+2743 LGEPRPNDILQEALP
-2758 NVALAHVVQAY
+2758 NVALAHVVQSY

-2794 DKIRLGKADLVVAGG
+2794 DKIRLGKAELVVAGG
-2809 FDDLG
+2809 YDDLG

-2859 GGTVLLARGDVA
+2859 GGTVLLARGDIA
-2871 VEMGLPVLGVVAFA
+2871 LELGLPVLGVVAFA

-2909 GRESRIAAEL
+2909 GRESRFVAEL
-2919 RKLGVTPDDIAVLSK
+2919 RKLGVRPDDIAVVSK

-2949 HTRLATAIGRSAGA
+2949 HERLAAAIGRSDGA

-2991 VLENGVVPPNR
+2991 VLESGVVPPNR

-3008 DKMQA
+3008 DKMRE

-3018 WAREPLRFGE
+3018 WVREPLRFGD
-3028 RFPLKAG
+3028 RLPLKAG
-3035 LLTSLGFGHVNGL
+3035 LVTSLGFGHVSGL
-3048 LAVVHPEAFIQ
+3048 LAVVHPQAFIQ
-3059 AIEPS
+3059 AIEPGK
-3064 RREAY
+3064 REEY
-3069 QRQAQERQLAGRQR
+3069 QRRAQERQLAGRQR
-3083 FAEAM
+3083 FVEAM
-3088 CGGAPLYERPGDRRL
+3088 CGGAPLYERPADRRL
-3103 GGEGTPAKQSRQL
+3103 GGDGTSTKRIRQL

-3121 LSTEARLGGDGAY
+3121 LSPDARLAEDGAY
-3134 RADGFACGAAVSDAQ
+3134 RANGLGCA
-3149 LAADGSRASGQGAS
+3149 

>member
-1 MILWNPRRYQ
+1 M
-11 APTLRIT
+11 
-18 CARRK
+18 
-23 RRVSEGMSPG
+23 
-33 EGSRAALT
+33 T
-41 INESTE
+41 INESTKTE
-47 AGTGQSAKVGGATR
+47 SGQSTKVAGAAGKAASGGA
-61 AGGTRSPLL
+61 RSPLL
-70 DRLLNGTP
+70 DRLLGGVP

-85 QGAQWLDELADI
+85 QGAQWLRELEEI
-97 SRDSALEP
+97 GRDSALEP

-112 EAEAMLEPVS
+112 EAATLLEPVA
-122 AQLLVVRPVGFDPVG
+122 AQLLVVRPVGFDPIG
-137 WMLEDDLVDTEL
+137 WMLENEL
-149 GEVSA
+149 ADGDEGEASA
-154 APPAQVLRSAAVSMP
+154 APSEAVLRSAAVSMP
-169 GVLLSQVA
+169 GVLLTQVA
-177 AMRALRLQGL
+177 AVRALRLQGL
-187 DPAAH
+187 DPAEH

-200 SQGRLA
+200 SQGLLA
-206 ATAVEAGGQRDAE
+206 AAAVEAGGARDAE
-219 ILALAQ
+219 LLAVAQ
-225 LIGAAAGLVARR
+225 MIGAAAGLVARR

-258 QLRAVVAEVSEGVDP
+258 QLRAVVAEVCAGADP
-273 AAAAVVSIRNG
+273 AAAVVVSIRNG

-290 SGAPAQLERVRQRC
+290 SGPPAQLERVRQRC
-304 AQIHDKQAAE
+304 AQLHDEQARE
-314 REGKVRGGAIFAPVF
+314 RDAKVRGGSVFAPVF

-339 HPALADTVDLVTSWA
+339 HPALADTVDLVSSWA
-354 TQCGLDAALAGAL
+354 TQCGLDAELAGEL
-367 AQEILVDP
+367 ARQILVDP
-375 IDWVEIVD
+375 IDWVEVVE
-383 GVVAAGAQWIL
+383 GVISAGAEWIL

-400 LLSRLT
+400 LLSRVT
-406 GGSLKG
+406 GGTLKG
-412 TGVGIVAAATRAGQ
+412 TGLGIVAAATRAGQ

-432 GAAPETAAAWTEFAP
+432 GAAPEPATPWSAFAP

-516 LKTLLQPGR
+516 LKKLLHPGR
-525 AVQFNSL
+525 SVQFNSL

-541 QLGGKRLVQKARTAG
+541 QLGGKRLVQRARSAG

-578 NELTEV
+578 QELTEV

-641 ELRSRDN
+641 ELRNRAN

-669 AWASTHGYPV
+669 QWAVRHGYPV

-686 IGTAA
+686 VGTAA

-771 LNGTAKP
+771 LNATAKP
-778 YFGDVATMT
+778 YFGDLSTMT
-787 YQDWLQR
+787 YQEWLER
-794 YVELAVG
+794 YIELAVG

-810 GSDIGDAIADAT
+810 GSDLGDAIAEAT
-822 RSLWLDI
+822 RSVWLDI
-829 SWRDRFAEMMRRTE
+829 TWRDRFAEMVRRTE

-854 PTLFPTDDAFENPVA
+854 PTLFASDEDFEDPVG
-869 ALCALQERYPAAAH
+869 ALCALKDAYPATAQ
-883 TQLHPADVP
+883 TLLHPADVP
-892 FFVALCK
+892 FFIALCK

-935 QVCIIP
+935 QVCVIP
-941 GTVAVA
+941 GTVSVA

-975 VVPVAIDARRV
+975 VAPVPVDARRT
-986 AGVTTGAIDTVL
+986 AGVTGGPIDAVL
-998 AAPDLEWSGR
+998 AAPDVQWAGR
-1008 TTVNPVH
+1008 TAISPVH
-1015 RLGELSEWTV
+1015 RLGDLSEWVV

-1037 TLTETT
+1037 TLVETT
-1043 GPVAEHAYVELTVP
+1043 GPEPEHAYVELTVP
-1057 LLGSN
+1057 LLAGN
-1062 VVRIRITVPTA
+1062 AVRIRITVPTS

-1080 VVTEADATAAMSA
+1080 VVTEADADEAMSA

-1106 KGKVAHLNIAW
+1106 KGKVAHVNLAW
-1117 TPDLIADHAGVTGS
+1117 MPDLIADHAGVTGS
-1131 GLPSALS
+1131 GLPATLS

-1162 ARAADGTS
+1162 TRTARGES

-1181 DHQIHLAGEL
+1181 DHQVHLAGAL
-1191 PTSPSVLAVRA
+1191 PAETSVLAVRA
-1202 EAGETLDTD
+1202 EAGETVDTD
-1211 LGRVVEVRVRI
+1211 LGRVVEVHVRI
-1222 AGLLDRPETGLSM
+1222 TAMLDKPETGMSM
-1235 PTVATLT
+1235 PVLATLT

-1247 RGRNGAGELTDPPRA
+1247 RGRTGAGELADPPRA
-1262 AGTVADT
+1262 AGTVSDA

-1281 TMVAPRT
+1281 TIVAPRT

-1329 HAVSA
+1329 HVVSA
-1334 VDPDSTVPART
+1334 VDPSSSAPART

-1356 VRPGAEIDVRVER
+1356 VRPGAQIDVRVER
-1369 VAVDAGSEIIEVS
+1369 VALDAGSEIVEVS
-1382 CRAAGDL
+1382 CRAEGEL
-1389 VMTATGRTATPR
+1389 VMTATGRTAAPK

-1411 QRKGMGLDARTRSK
+1411 QRKGMGLDARSRSK
-1425 AAKAIWDRADKHTRD
+1425 AAKEVWDRADKHTRA

-1478 VAMAVLGVAQVAEL
+1478 VAMATLGVAQMAEL
-1492 REAGAFIEGAM
+1492 RESGAFVEGAL

-1545 DKGRSDYRMAAIRP
+1545 AQGRSDYRMAAIRP
-1559 SQMGL
+1559 SQIGL
-1564 PDDEVIDFVAGIGA
+1564 PDAEVVGFVKEVGDR
-1578 QVGEFLEV
+1578 VGEFLEV

-1603 GLEALEAEIDR
+1603 GLDALEQEIDR
-1614 RRTEFGGKRAYILVP
+1614 RRAEFGGKRAFILVP

-1640 RKGVPEFRHKLEQL
+1640 RKGVPEFRQKLEQL
-1654 LPADLHPEVLVGR
+1654 LPVDLDPATLVGR

-1675 PFSLERE
+1675 LFSLERA
-1682 FIQEIADLVPS
+1682 FVQEIADLVPS
-1693 EPLAAVL
+1693 EPLTEVL
-1700 ADFEG
+1700 ADFDS
-1705 WAARPTEL
+1705 WAARPVDL
-1713 CRVVLVELLA
+1713 CRVVLIELLA

-1740 TDIASGGLGVERFV
+1740 TDPAQGGLGVERFV

-1777 SGTTVEVLNIEREA
+1777 GGAKVEVLNIEREA
-1791 GIVYS
+1791 AIVYA
-1796 TDTDPAPVDEPADE
+1796 TDTDPAPVDEPVDE
-1810 VAETSTAAAPIATA
+1810 PAAAAAPAAVAAA

-1833 GGPRPDDIVFTA
+1833 GGPRPDDIAFTA

-1895 AIDGAADADMGALAA
+1895 AIDGAADADMGALSA
-1910 TVERLARTYK
+1910 TVERLARTYR
-1920 PFGSVLTDSIGDHL
+1920 PFGTVLTDAIGDHL

-1946 AIAERVKKV
+1946 AIADRVKKV

-1972 GTREGASVRGGELG
+1972 GTREGTSVRGGDLG
-1986 GLVSGALGDGAAV
+1986 GLVSGALGDAASV

-2007 QAVAARRGI
+2007 QAVAARRGV

-2050 ATAARVVLD
+2050 ATAARVVLE
-2059 QLGLTEQVS
+2059 QLGLSERVS
-2068 APEATDT
+2068 APEATED

-2112 REDLARLWLG
+2112 REDLARLWLA
-2122 DDAETAALPVTGY
+2122 DDSDSADQPVTGFI
-2135 LGAGAAVA
+2135 GAGEAVA
-2143 AQANWWRERAKH
+2143 AQANWWRQRAMH
-2155 EARSVLAGV
+2155 EARSVLAGL
-2164 YAQIA
+2164 YERIA

-2174 TDDRGIWSAD
+2174 TEEPGLWSSD

-2193 GSIAAAVTGRL
+2193 GSIAAAATGRL
-2204 LGGGATVVVTTSG
+2204 LSGGATVVVTTSS
-2217 LDDNRLAFYRK
+2217 LNDERLAFYRK

-2252 IDALIE
+2252 VDALID
-2258 WIGTEQVDNAGG
+2258 WIGTEQVDSAGG
-2270 AKIKTKDAMTPT
+2270 AKIKIKDAMTPT
-2282 MLLPFAAPRV
+2282 LLLPFAAPRV
-2292 AGDLSDAGARAE
+2292 AGDLADAGARAE

-2311 WSVERLIGGLSVLG
+2311 WSVERLIGGLSKLG

-2367 RAEKSWSARV
+2367 RAEKSWSSRV

-2397 PMVAAV
+2397 PMVEAV
-2403 EEAGVQTWS
+2403 EKAGVQTWS

-2429 QVTLAGPQQ
+2429 QVTASGPQQ

-2457 QAAEQAAAEAAEAD
+2457 QAAEQTEAETDAD
-2471 AAATISALPAPPALT
+2471 SGRTIAALPAPPTVT
-2486 SALPVPEWGTVTADL
+2486 SALPVPEWGEVTADP

-2526 VEDQLSAAGVLELA
+2526 VSDELSAAGVLELA
-2540 WTTGLVTWENDPK
+2540 WTTGMVTWENDPK
-2553 PGWYDAETGDY
+2553 PGWYDAASGDY
-2564 VPESELAEKY
+2564 VPEHELAERY
-2574 HDVVIARCGVRRY
+2574 HDAVVARCGVRRY
-2587 GDDGAMVDNSAPLMT
+2587 EDDGAMTDNSAPLMT
-2602 SVFLDQDLTFT
+2602 SVFLDQDLSFT

-2624 EADPEHTVIVPAP
+2624 AADPEHTVITPVEG
-2637 DSGDWTVIRKAG
+2637 SGDWTVTRKAG

-2663 VGGQIPTGWDPTVW
+2663 VGGQIPTGWDPTIW
-2677 GISAEMVN
+2677 GISPDMAASV
-2685 SIDRVALWNVVC
+2685 DRVALWNIVC
-2697 TVDAFIS
+2697 TVDAFIG

-2710 ELMSWVHPSQVAN
+2710 ELMSWVHPSLVAN

-2743 LGESRANDILQEALP
+2743 LGESRPNDILQEALP
-2758 NVALAHVVQAY
+2758 NVALAHVVQSY

-2809 FDDLG
+2809 YDDLG

-2859 GGTVLLARGDVA
+2859 GGTILLARGSVA
-2871 VEMGLPVLGVVAFA
+2871 LEMGLPVLGVVAYA

-2909 GRESRIAAEL
+2909 GTESRLATEL
-2919 RKLGVTPDDIAVLSK
+2919 RKLGVTPDEIAVVSK

-2949 HTRLATAIGRSAGA
+2949 HERLATAIGRSDGA

-2991 VLENGVVPPNR
+2991 VLEQGVIPPNR

-3008 DKMQA
+3008 EKMLA
-3013 YPHLV
+3013 FPHLV
-3018 WAREPLRFGE
+3018 WLREPLRLGG
-3028 RFPLKAG
+3028 RLPLKAG
-3035 LLTSLGFGHVNGL
+3035 LVTSLGFGHVNGL

-3059 AIEPS
+3059 AIEPG
-3064 RREAY
+3064 RREEY
-3069 QRQAQERQLAGRQR
+3069 QRRAQERQLAGRQR
-3083 FAEAM
+3083 FVEAM
-3088 CGGAPLYERPGDRRL
+3088 CGGAPLYERPADRRL
-3103 GGEGTPAKQSRQL
+3103 GGEGTPSQRARQL

-3121 LSTEARLGGDGAY
+3121 LSPEARLDQDGAY
-3134 RADGFACGAAVSDAQ
+3134 RAKGIGCA
-3149 LAADGSRASGQGAS
+3149 

>member
-1 MILWNPRRYQ
+1 M
-11 APTLRIT
+11 
-18 CARRK
+18 
-23 RRVSEGMSPG
+23 
-33 EGSRAALT
+33 T
-41 INESTE
+41 INEST
-47 AGTGQSAKVGGATR
+47 GTGSKAR
-61 AGGTRSPLL
+61 LAGKSRESGVRSSLL
-70 DRLLNGTP
+70 DRLLAGAP

-85 QGAQWLDELADI
+85 QGAAWLTELEEI
-97 SRDSALEP
+97 GRDSALEP

-112 EAEAMLEPVS
+112 EAAQALEPVA
-122 AQLLVVRPVGFDPVG
+122 AQLLVVRPVGFDPIA
-137 WMLEDDLVDTEL
+137 WMLEEEL
-149 GEVSA
+149 ADPDQGEVSA
-154 APPAQVLRSAAVSMP
+154 APTAQVLRSAAVSMP
-169 GVLLSQVA
+169 GVFLTQIA
-177 AMRALRLQGL
+177 ALRALRLQGL
-187 DPAAH
+187 DIVAQPPAA
-192 APVAIVGH
+192 VIGH
-200 SQGRLA
+200 SQGRIA
-206 ATAVEAGGQRDAE
+206 ATAAEAHGRRDAE
-219 ILALAQ
+219 LLAIAQ

-237 RGLMPVGERSPM
+237 RGLMPIGERSPM

-258 QLRAVVAEVSEGVDP
+258 QLQAVVDELALGVDESK
-273 AAAAVVSIRNG
+273 AAVLSIRNG

-290 SGAPAQLERVRQRC
+290 SGPVAQLDRVRQRC
-304 AQIHDKQAAE
+304 TEIHDEQAAE
-314 REGKVRGGAIFAPVF
+314 REGKKRGGAVFAPVF
-329 EDVAVDVAFH
+329 EDIPVEAAFH
-339 HPALADTVDLVTSWA
+339 HPALGETVDVVRGWA
-354 TQCGLDAALAGAL
+354 EQCGLDAELAAALT
-367 AQEILVDP
+367 QEVLVDP
-375 IDWVEIVD
+375 IDWVTIVD
-383 GVVAAGAQWIL
+383 TTVADGAQWIL

-400 LLSRLT
+400 LLTRLT
-406 GGSLKG
+406 AGSLKG
-412 TGVGIVAAATRAGQ
+412 TGVGVVAASTRPGQ
-426 RSLLTP
+426 RSLFTP
-432 GAAPETAAAWTEFAP
+432 GAAPEVAPAWSEFAP
-447 RPVRLPNGRIVVETA
+447 KPVRLPNGRVVVETA
-462 FTKLTGR
+462 FTRLTGR

-508 IFADRVAE
+508 IFADRVTE
-516 LKTLLQPGR
+516 LKQLLHPGR
-525 AVQFNSL
+525 SVQFNSL

-541 QLGGKRLVQKARTAG
+541 QLGGKRLVQKSRAAG

-567 IPELEEAVALI
+567 IPELDEAVALI
-578 NELTEV
+578 EELSEV
-584 GISHVAFKPG
+584 GITHVAFKPG

-606 DEVPDYPVIM
+606 DAAPDYAVIM

-627 SWEDLDDLLLETYA
+627 SWEDLDDLLIDTYA
-641 ELRSRDN
+641 ELRSRAN
-648 VVVCVGGGIGTPER
+648 VIVCVGGGIGTPER

-669 AWASTHGYPV
+669 AWSKSYGYPV

-716 VGAGTASGG
+716 VGAGTAAGG

-742 AASRTGRLLDEVAG
+742 SASRTGRLLDEVAG
-756 DADAVAA
+756 DAEAVAA
-763 RRDEIIAA
+763 RREEIITA

-778 YFGDVATMT
+778 YFGDVGTMT
-787 YQDWLQR
+787 YTEWLER

-801 LDRRKDFDC
+801 LDRRRDFDC
-810 GSDIGDAIADAT
+810 GGDFGDAISDAT
-822 RSLWLDI
+822 ASVWLDI
-829 SWRDRFAEMMRRTE
+829 TWRARFADMMRRTE
-843 SRLHPADRGEI
+843 SRLNPADRGEI
-854 PTLFPTDDAFENPVA
+854 ATLFADDSAFEEPVR
-869 ALCALQERYPAAAH
+869 ALCTLKEAYPAVA
-883 TQLHPADVP
+883 TTVLHPADVP
-892 FFVALCK
+892 FFVSLCK

-935 QVCIIP
+935 QVCVIP

-975 VVPVAIDARRV
+975 VVPAAVDGRRR
-986 AGVTTGAIDTVL
+986 ADVTAGAIDIVL
-998 AAPDLEWSGR
+998 AAPDVQWSGR
-1008 TTVNPVH
+1008 TTVNPIH
-1015 RLGELSEWTV
+1015 RLGDLNDWVTTEQ
-1025 DGKGAVHPPSGA
+1025 GAHHASTGA
-1037 TLTETT
+1037 TLTPVT
-1043 GPVAEHAYVELTVP
+1043 GPESDHSYVELAVP
-1057 LLGSN
+1057 LLGRDA
-1062 VVRIRITVPTA
+1062 VRIRITVPVT

-1080 VVTEADATAAMSA
+1080 VITEADADVAMSA
-1093 LLAVAAGQDLPEV
+1093 LLAVAAGQSLPEV
-1106 KGKVAHLNIAW
+1106 KTVDGAKVAHLNVAW
-1117 TPDLIADHAGVTGS
+1117 SPDLIADHAGVTGS
-1131 GLPSALS
+1131 GLPDGLS

-1162 ARAADGTS
+1162 TRTADDRS

-1181 DHQIHLAGEL
+1181 DHRIQLNGEL
-1191 PTSPSVLAVRA
+1191 PSAASVLAVKA
-1202 EAGETLDTD
+1202 EAAETIDTD
-1211 LGRVVEVRVRI
+1211 MGRVVEVRVRI
-1222 AGLLDRPETGLSM
+1222 SGMLDKPETGMSM
-1235 PTVATLT
+1235 PIVATLT

-1247 RGRNGAGELTDPPRA
+1247 RGRTGAGELADPPRA
-1262 AGTVADT
+1262 AGVLSEQAK
-1269 ATDTPR
+1269 DTPR

-1281 TMVAPRT
+1281 TLVAPRA
-1288 MHAFAAVSGDH
+1288 MAAFAQVSGDF

-1306 AAAKLAGLGSP
+1306 SAAKLAGLGSP

-1334 VDPDSTVPART
+1334 VDLADKVPPRT

-1356 VRPGAEIDVRVER
+1356 VRLGAQIDVRVER
-1369 VAVDAGSEIIEVS
+1369 VAVDQGAEVIEVS
-1382 CRAAGDL
+1382 CRIEGDL
-1389 VMTATGRTATPR
+1389 VMTATGRVAPPK

-1411 QRKGMGLDARTRSK
+1411 QTKGMGLDARTRCK
-1425 AAKAIWDRADKHTRD
+1425 AAKAVWDDADKHTRE

-1459 RGVEHRHPDGV
+1459 RGVEYRHPQGV

-1478 VAMAVLGVAQVAEL
+1478 VAMATLGVAQVAEL
-1492 REAGAFIEGAM
+1492 REAGVFIEGAM

-1514 LAAVAGVLPL
+1514 LSAVAGVLPL
-1524 EAVLEVVFQRG
+1524 HAVLEVVFQRG
-1535 SAMHELVPRD
+1535 SAMHELVPRNAQ
-1545 DKGRSDYRMAAIRP
+1545 GLSDYRMAAIRP
-1559 SQMGL
+1559 SQIGVA
-1564 PDDEVIDFVAGIGA
+1564 DHEVVDFINGIGEA
-1578 QVGEFLEV
+1578 SGEFLEV
-1586 VNLNLRGSQYA
+1586 VNLNLRGAQYA

-1603 GLEALEAEIDR
+1603 GLDALEAEIER
-1614 RRTEFGGKRAYILVP
+1614 LRAITGGKRAYILIP

-1640 RKGVPEFRHKLEQL
+1640 RAGVPDFRTKLQGL
-1654 LPADLHPEVLVGR
+1654 LPEDLHPEVLVGR

-1693 EPLAAVL
+1693 EPLAEVL
-1700 ADFEG
+1700 AAWDD
-1705 WAARPTEL
+1705 WAAKPVEL

-1740 TDIASGGLGVERFV
+1740 TDVEHGGLGVERFV
-1754 EIGLGATPTV
+1754 EVGLAATPTT
-1764 ANLASQTLKLPAF
+1764 ANLASNTLKLPGF
-1777 SGTTVEVLNIEREA
+1777 SNTVVEVLNIERES
-1791 GIVYS
+1791 GIVYA
-1796 TDTDPAPVDEPADE
+1796 TDTDPAPVDEPE
-1810 VAETSTAAAPIATA
+1810 ETPAETASTASA
-1824 PVAAPAPSS
+1824 PVAAAPAAAPVSS
-1833 GGPRPDDIVFTA
+1833 GGPRPDDIAFGA

-1858 LRLDQIGPVDT
+1858 LRMDQIGPVDT

-1880 RNQLLVDLGSELSLG
+1880 RNQLLVDLGAELSLG
-1895 AIDGAADADMGALAA
+1895 AIDGAADADMGALSA

-1920 PFGSVLTDSIGDHL
+1920 PFGSVLTDAIGDHL

-1946 AIAERVKKV
+1946 AIGERVKKV
-1955 WELGDGWAS
+1955 WDLGDGWVS

-1972 GTREGASVRGGELG
+1972 GTREGASVRGGDMG
-1986 GLVSGALGDGAAV
+1986 GLVTGGLNDGASV

-2016 AVSLPSAGGGGGATV
+2016 AVSMPSAGGGGGATV

-2042 ITGRDGVL
+2042 ITGNTGVL
-2050 ATAARVVLD
+2050 ATTARVILE
-2059 QLGLTEQVS
+2059 QLGLAEQIS
-2068 APEATDT
+2068 APEASDDT
-2075 SLVDLVSAELGSDW
+2075 LVDLVSAELGTDW

-2096 FDARKA
+2096 FDAKKA
-2102 VLLDD
+2102 LLIDD
-2107 RWATA
+2107 RWASA

-2122 DDAETAALPVTGY
+2122 VDADAADLDVEGY
-2135 LGAGAAVA
+2135 LGAGSAVA
-2143 AQANWWRERAKH
+2143 AQANWWRERAKS

-2164 YAQIA
+2164 YGRIA
-2169 EAALS
+2169 EAAV
-2174 TDDRGIWSAD
+2174 TVEEPGVWSSD

-2193 GSIAAAVTGRL
+2193 GSIAAAAAGRL
-2204 LGGGATVVVTTSG
+2204 LAGGATVIATTSS
-2217 LDDNRLAFYRK
+2217 LNDDRIGFYKK
-2228 LYRDNARHGAALWVV
+2228 LYREHARNGATLWVV
-2243 PANMASYQD
+2243 PANMASYSD
-2252 IDALIE
+2252 VDALVE
-2258 WIGTEQVDNAGG
+2258 WIGNEQVDNAGG
-2270 AKIKTKDAMTPT
+2270 AKVLVKEAMIPSL
-2282 MLLPFAAPRV
+2282 LLPFAAPRV
-2292 AGDLSDAGARAE
+2292 AGDLADAGARAE

-2311 WSVERLIGGLSVLG
+2311 WSVERLIGGLSKVG
-2325 ADHDVDAKLHV
+2325 ADHNVDAKLHV

-2367 RAEKSWSARV
+2367 RAEKSWAERV

-2383 IGWVRGTGLMGHND
+2383 IGWVRGTGLMGGND
-2397 PMVAAV
+2397 PLVEAV
-2403 EEAGVQTWS
+2403 EKAGVHTWS
-2412 TTEMADELLK
+2412 TAEMADELLK

-2429 QVTLAGPQQ
+2429 IVTATGPQQ

-2457 QAAEQAAAEAAEAD
+2457 EAREQAEAVDADAEED
-2471 AAATISALPAPPALT
+2471 AAATISALPAPPTL
-2486 SALPVPEWGTVTADL
+2486 SSKLPVPEWGTVTADL
-2501 ADMVVIVGA
+2501 DDMVVIVGA

-2526 VEDQLSAAGVLELA
+2526 VSDQLSAAGVLELA

-2553 PGWYDAETGDY
+2553 PGWYDAESGDY
-2564 VPESELAEKY
+2564 VAESELAEKY
-2574 HDVVIARCGVRRY
+2574 HDTVVERCGVRRY
-2587 GDDGAMVDNSAPLMT
+2587 GDDGAMIDNTVPLLT
-2602 SVFLDQDLTFT
+2602 SIFLDKDLTF
-2613 VGGEAEARAFY
+2613 VVNSEAEARAFH
-2624 EADPEHTVIVPAP
+2624 ASSPEQTVITPVEG
-2637 DSGDWTVIRKAG
+2637 SGDWQVTRKAG
-2649 TEIRVPRRA
+2649 TEIRVPRKT
-2658 KLSRT
+2658 KLSRF
-2663 VGGQIPTGWDPTVW
+2663 VGGQIPTGWDPTRF
-2677 GISAEMVN
+2677 GISADMAASV
-2685 SIDRVALWNVVC
+2685 DRVALWNIVC
-2697 TVDAFIS
+2697 TVDAFLG

-2710 ELMSWVHPSQVAN
+2710 ELMSWVHPAMVAN

-2743 LGESRANDILQEALP
+2743 LGEPRANDILQEALP
-2758 NVALAHVVQAY
+2758 NVALAHVVQSY
-2769 VGSYGAMV
+2769 VGSYGGMI

-2789 VEEGV
+2789 VEEGA

-2809 FDDLG
+2809 YDDLG

-2831 AMSAKGISDRYFSRA
+2831 VMSAKGISDRYFSRA

-2859 GGTVLLARGDVA
+2859 GGTVLLARGSVA
-2871 VEMGLPVLGVVAFA
+2871 LEMGLPVLGVVAYA

-2909 GRESRIAAEL
+2909 GPESKLAKEL
-2919 RKLGVTPDDIAVLSK
+2919 GKLGVSPDEIAVISK

-2949 HTRLATAIGRSAGA
+2949 HERLATAIGRSEGA
-2963 PLFVVSQKSL
+2963 PLFVISQKTL

-2983 FQLIGLCQ
+2983 FQMIGLCQ
-2991 VLENGVVPPNR
+2991 VLEQGVIPPNR

-3008 DKMQA
+3008 EKMRA

-3018 WAREPLRFGE
+3018 WVREALDLGD

-3035 LLTSLGFGHVNGL
+3035 LVTSLGFGHVSGL
-3048 LAVVHPEAFIQ
+3048 VAIVHPQAFVA
-3059 AIEPS
+3059 AIDPDK
-3064 RREAY
+3064 REEY
-3069 QRQAQERQLAGRQR
+3069 QRRAQERQLAGRQR
-3083 FAEAM
+3083 ITEAM
-3088 CGGAPLYERPGDRRL
+3088 CGGAPLYERPADRRL
-3103 GGEGTPAKQSRQL
+3103 GGDGTPAKQSRQL
-3116 EADVL
+3116 EADLL
-3121 LSTEARLGGDGAY
+3121 LSPQARLG
-3134 RADGFACGAAVSDAQ
+3134 SDATYV
-3149 LAADGSRASGQGAS
+3149 AVPPGPACR

>member
-1 MILWNPRRYQ
+1 M
-11 APTLRIT
+11 
-18 CARRK
+18 
-23 RRVSEGMSPG
+23 
-33 EGSRAALT
+33 T
-41 INESTE
+41 INESTKT
-47 AGTGQSAKVGGATR
+47 GTGRSAKVVATAGKAAPGGA
-61 AGGTRSPLL
+61 RSPLL
-70 DRLLNGTP
+70 DRLLGGVP

-85 QGAQWLDELADI
+85 QGAQWLNELEEI
-97 SRDSALEP
+97 GRDSALEP

-112 EAEAMLEPVS
+112 EAATLLEPVA
-122 AQLLVVRPVGFDPVG
+122 AQLLVVRPVGFDPIG
-137 WMLEDDLVDTEL
+137 WMLENEL
-149 GEVSA
+149 ADAEEGETSA
-154 APPAQVLRSAAVSMP
+154 APSEQVLRSAAVSMP
-169 GVLLSQVA
+169 GVLLTQVA
-177 AMRALRLQGL
+177 AVRALRLQGL
-187 DPAAH
+187 DAAEHAPAA
-192 APVAIVGH
+192 VVGH
-200 SQGRLA
+200 SQGLLA
-206 ATAVEAGGQRDAE
+206 AAAVEAGGTRDAE
-219 ILALAQ
+219 LLAIAQ
-225 LIGAAAGLVARR
+225 MIGAAAGLVARR
-237 RGLMPVGERSPM
+237 RGLMPVGDRSPM

-258 QLRAVVAEVSEGVDP
+258 RLRGVVAQVCEGLDP
-273 AAAAVVSIRNG
+273 AAAVVVSIRNG

-290 SGAPAQLERVRQRC
+290 SGPPAQLERVRQRC
-304 AQIHDKQAAE
+304 AQIHDEQARE
-314 REGKVRGGAIFAPVF
+314 RDAKVRGGSVFAPVF
-329 EDVAVDVAFH
+329 EDVSVDVAFH
-339 HPALADTVDLVTSWA
+339 HPALADTVDLVSSWA
-354 TQCGLDAALAGAL
+354 TQCGLDAELAGGL
-367 AQEILVDP
+367 ARQILVDP
-375 IDWVEIVD
+375 IDWVDIVE
-383 GVVAAGAQWIL
+383 GVISAGAQWIL

-400 LLSRLT
+400 LLSRIT
-406 GGSLKG
+406 SGTLKG
-412 TGVGIVAAATRAGQ
+412 TGVGMVAAATRAGQ

-432 GAAPETAAAWTEFAP
+432 GAAPEPAAPWSAFAP

-516 LKTLLQPGR
+516 LKKLLHPGR

-541 QLGGKRLVQKARTAG
+541 QLGGKRLVQHSRAAG

-578 NELTEV
+578 QELTEA
-584 GISHVAFKPG
+584 GIAHVAFKPG

-627 SWEDLDDLLLETYA
+627 SWEDLDDLLLATYA
-641 ELRSRDN
+641 ELRNRAN

-669 AWASTHGYPV
+669 EWAVQHGYPV

-686 IGTAA
+686 VGTAA

-756 DADAVAA
+756 DAGAVAA

-771 LNGTAKP
+771 LNATAKP
-778 YFGDVATMT
+778 YFGDVAAMT
-787 YQDWLQR
+787 YQEWLER

-801 LDRRKDFDC
+801 LDHRKDFDC
-810 GSDIGDAIADAT
+810 GSDLGDAIAEAT
-822 RSLWLDI
+822 RSVWLDI
-829 SWRDRFAEMMRRTE
+829 TWRDRFAEMMRRTE

-854 PTLFPTDDAFENPVA
+854 PTLFGSDEDFEDPVA
-869 ALCALQERYPAAAH
+869 ALCTLKDRYPAAAR
-883 TQLHPADVP
+883 TLLHPADVP
-892 FFVALCK
+892 FFVSLCK

-904 VNFVPVVDG
+904 VNFVPIVDA

-935 QVCIIP
+935 QVCVIP
-941 GTVAVA
+941 GTVSVA

-975 VVPVAIDARRV
+975 VAPTPVDARRT
-986 AGVTTGAIDTVL
+986 AGITTGPIDAVL
-998 AAPDLEWSGR
+998 AAPDVQWAGR
-1008 TTVNPVH
+1008 TTISPVH
-1015 RLGELSEWTV
+1015 RLGDLSEWVV
-1025 DGKGAVHPPSGA
+1025 DGNGAVHPPSGA
-1037 TLTETT
+1037 TLVETT
-1043 GPVAEHAYVELTVP
+1043 GPEPEHSYLELTVP
-1057 LLGSN
+1057 LLADN
-1062 VVRIRITVPTA
+1062 TVRIRITVPTT

-1080 VVTEADATAAMSA
+1080 VVTEADADEAMSA
-1093 LLAVAAGQDLPEV
+1093 LLAVAAGQALPEV
-1106 KGKVAHLNIAW
+1106 KGKVAHVNLAW

-1131 GLPSALS
+1131 GLPATLS

-1162 ARAADGTS
+1162 ARTAKGES

-1181 DHQIHLAGEL
+1181 DHQVHLAGEL
-1191 PTSPSVLAVRA
+1191 PAETSVLAVRA

-1211 LGRVVEVRVRI
+1211 LGRVVEVTVRI
-1222 AGLLDRPETGLSM
+1222 TAMLDKPETGMSM
-1235 PTVATLT
+1235 PVLATLT

-1247 RGRNGAGELTDPPRA
+1247 RGRNGTGELADPPRA
-1262 AGTVADT
+1262 AGTLSDA

-1281 TMVAPRT
+1281 TIVAPRT

-1334 VDPDSTVPART
+1334 IDPAASVPART

-1369 VAVDAGSEIIEVS
+1369 VAVDAGSEIVEVS
-1382 CRAAGDL
+1382 CRTGGEL
-1389 VMTATGRTATPR
+1389 VMTATGRTAAPK

-1411 QRKGMGLDARTRSK
+1411 QRKGMGLDARARSK
-1425 AAKAIWDRADKHTRD
+1425 AAKEIWERADKHTRA

-1478 VAMAVLGVAQVAEL
+1478 VAMATLGVAQVAEL
-1492 REAGAFIEGAM
+1492 REAGAFVEGAIF
-1503 LAGHSVGEYNA
+1503 AGHSVGEYNA

-1545 DKGRSDYRMAAIRP
+1545 AQGRSDYRMAAIRP
-1559 SQMGL
+1559 SQIGL
-1564 PDDEVIDFVAGIGA
+1564 ADEDVVDFVNGVGER
-1578 QVGEFLEV
+1578 VGEFLEV

-1603 GLEALEAEIDR
+1603 GLDALEKEIDR
-1614 RRTEFGGKRAYILVP
+1614 RRAEFGGKRAFILVP

-1640 RKGVPEFRHKLEQL
+1640 RKGVPEFRQKLEQL
-1654 LPADLHPEVLVGR
+1654 LPADLHPEILLGR
-1667 YIPNLVPR
+1667 YIPNLVPK
-1675 PFSLERE
+1675 PFSLERA
-1682 FIQEIADLVPS
+1682 FVQEIADLVPS

-1700 ADFEG
+1700 ADFDS
-1705 WAARPTEL
+1705 WAARPADL

-1740 TDIASGGLGVERFV
+1740 TEAAQGGLGVERFV

-1777 SGTTVEVLNIEREA
+1777 GGAKVEVLNIEREA
-1791 GIVYS
+1791 AIVYA
-1796 TDTDPAPVDEPADE
+1796 TDTEPASVDEPVE
-1810 VAETSTAAAPIATA
+1810 EPTAAAAPAPAAAAA

-1833 GGPRPDDIVFTA
+1833 TGPRPDDIAFTA

-1895 AIDGAADADMGALAA
+1895 AIDGAADADMGALSA
-1910 TVERLARTYK
+1910 TVERLARTYR
-1920 PFGSVLTDSIGDHL
+1920 PFGSVLTDAIGDHL
-1934 RKVFGPSGKRPA
+1934 RKVLGPSGKRPA

-1955 WELGDGWAS
+1955 WELGEGWAS

-1972 GTREGASVRGGELG
+1972 GTREGTSVRGGDLG
-1986 GLVSGALGDGAAV
+1986 GLVSGSLSDAASV

-2007 QAVAARRGI
+2007 QAVAARRGV
-2016 AVSLPSAGGGGGATV
+2016 AVSLPAAGGGGGGTV

-2050 ATAARVVLD
+2050 ATAARVVLE
-2059 QLGLTEQVS
+2059 QLGLSERVS
-2068 APEATDT
+2068 APDAADD

-2089 PRLVAPA
+2089 PRLVAPV

-2112 REDLARLWLG
+2112 REDLARLWLA
-2122 DDAETAALPVTGY
+2122 DDAGSANGPVTGF
-2135 LGAGAAVA
+2135 LGAGEAVA
-2143 AQANWWRERAKH
+2143 RQADWWRRRAMH
-2155 EARSVLAGV
+2155 EARSVLAGL
-2164 YAQIA
+2164 YERIA
-2169 EAALS
+2169 EAARS
-2174 TDDRGIWSAD
+2174 VEEPGPWSSD

-2204 LGGGATVVVTTSG
+2204 LSGGATVVVTTST
-2217 LDDNRLAFYRK
+2217 LNDERLGFYRK

-2252 IDALIE
+2252 IDALID
-2258 WIGTEQVDNAGG
+2258 WVGTEQVDNAGG
-2270 AKIKTKDAMTPT
+2270 AKVKVKDAMTPT
-2282 MLLPFAAPRV
+2282 LLLPFAAPRV
-2292 AGDLSDAGARAE
+2292 AGDLADAGARAE
-2304 MEMRVLL
+2304 LEMRVLL
-2311 WSVERLIGGLSVLG
+2311 WSVERLIGGLSKLG

-2403 EEAGVQTWS
+2403 EKAGVQTWS

-2429 QVTLAGPQQ
+2429 QVTAAGPQQ

-2457 QAAEQAAAEAAEAD
+2457 QAAELAEPEATTDAEK
-2471 AAATISALPAPPALT
+2471 TIAALPAPPT
-2486 SALPVPEWGTVTADL
+2486 MSSALPVPEWGEVSADP

-2526 VEDQLSAAGVLELA
+2526 VSDELSAAGVLELA
-2540 WTTGLVTWENDPK
+2540 WTTGMVTWENDPK
-2553 PGWYDAETGDY
+2553 PGWYDTASGDY
-2564 VPESELAEKY
+2564 VPEHELAERY
-2574 HDVVIARCGVRRY
+2574 HDAVVARCGVRRY
-2587 GDDGAMVDNSAPLMT
+2587 EDDGSMTDGSAPLMT
-2602 SVFLDQDLTFT
+2602 SVFLDQDLSFT
-2613 VGGEAEARAFY
+2613 VGGEAEARAFHA
-2624 EADPEHTVIVPAP
+2624 ADPEHTVITPVP
-2637 DSGDWTVIRKAG
+2637 DSGDWTVTRKAG

-2663 VGGQIPTGWDPTVW
+2663 VGGQIPTGWDPTIW
-2677 GISAEMVN
+2677 GISADMAASV
-2685 SIDRVALWNVVC
+2685 DRVALWNIAC
-2697 TVDAFIS
+2697 TVDAFVS

-2710 ELMSWVHPSQVAN
+2710 ELMSWVHPSLVAN

-2743 LGESRANDILQEALP
+2743 LGEPRPNDILQEALP
-2758 NVALAHVVQAY
+2758 NVALAHVVQSY

-2794 DKIRLGKADLVVAGG
+2794 DKIRLGKAELVVAGG
-2809 FDDLG
+2809 YDDLG

-2859 GGTVLLARGDVA
+2859 GGTVLLARGDIA
-2871 VEMGLPVLGVVAFA
+2871 MELGLPVLGVVAYA

-2909 GRESRIAAEL
+2909 GRESRFAAEL
-2919 RKLGVTPDDIAVLSK
+2919 RKLGVRPDDIAVISK

-2949 HTRLATAIGRSAGA
+2949 HERLAAAIGRSDGA

-2991 VLENGVVPPNR
+2991 VLESGVVPPNR

-3008 DKMQA
+3008 DKMRE

-3018 WAREPLRFGE
+3018 WVREPLRFGD
-3028 RFPLKAG
+3028 RLPLKAG
-3035 LLTSLGFGHVNGL
+3035 LVTSLGFGHVSGL
-3048 LAVVHPEAFIQ
+3048 LAVVHPQAFIQ
-3059 AIEPS
+3059 AIEPGK
-3064 RREAY
+3064 RAEY
-3069 QRQAQERQLAGRQR
+3069 QRRAQERQLSGRQR
-3083 FAEAM
+3083 FVEAM
-3088 CGGAPLYERPGDRRL
+3088 CGGAPLYERPADRRL
-3103 GGEGTPAKQSRQL
+3103 GGEGTSAKRIRQL

-3121 LSTEARLGGDGAY
+3121 LSPDARLAEDGAY
-3134 RADGFACGAAVSDAQ
+3134 RANGLGCA
-3149 LAADGSRASGQGAS
+3149 

>member
-1 MILWNPRRYQ
+1 M
-11 APTLRIT
+11 
-18 CARRK
+18 
-23 RRVSEGMSPG
+23 
-33 EGSRAALT
+33 T

-47 AGTGQSAKVGGATR
+47 TGSSAKVAGGAADR
-61 AGGTRSPLL
+61 AVKSSLL
-70 DRLLNGTP
+70 DRLLGGET

-85 QGAQWLDELADI
+85 QGASWLRELDEI
-97 SRDSALEP
+97 GRDGGLEP

-112 EAEAMLEPVS
+112 EAAARLEPV
-122 AQLLVVRPVGFDPVG
+122 AAKLLMVRPMGFDPIA
-137 WMLEDDLVDTEL
+137 WMLEDDLADPDQ

-154 APPAQVLRSAAVSMP
+154 APSDQVLRSAAISMP
-169 GVLLSQVA
+169 GVFLTQVA
-177 AMRALRLQGL
+177 ALRALRLQGL
-187 DPAAH
+187 DTAAH
-192 APVAIVGH
+192 APVAVVGH
-200 SQGRLA
+200 SQGLLA
-206 ATAVEAGGQRDAE
+206 AEAARSGGERDAE
-219 ILALAQ
+219 LLALAQ
-225 LIGAAAGLVARR
+225 LIGAAATLVARR
-237 RGLMPVGERSPM
+237 RGLIPVGERSPM

-258 QLRAVVAEVSEGVDP
+258 VLRAVVAEVCEGVDP

-290 SGAPAQLERVRQRC
+290 SGTVAQLERVRLRC
-304 AQIHDKQAAE
+304 AELHAEQTRE
-314 REGKVRGGAIFAPVF
+314 REAKKRGGAVFAPVF
-329 EDVAVDVAFH
+329 EDVDVEVAFH
-339 HPALADTVDLVTSWA
+339 HPALTETVDLVAAWA
-354 TQCGLDAALAGAL
+354 NQCGIEGDLAAELTR
-367 AQEILVDP
+367 QILVDP
-375 IDWVEIVD
+375 VDWVEIVD
-383 GVVAAGAQWIL
+383 AVVGQDTHWIL

-400 LLSRLT
+400 LLTRLT
-406 GGSLKG
+406 LGSLKG
-412 TGVGIVAAATRAGQ
+412 TGVGIVAAATRPGQ
-426 RSLLTP
+426 RSLFTP
-432 GAAPETAAAWTEFAP
+432 GAAPELAPAWTSYAP
-447 RPVRLPNGRIVVETA
+447 KPVRLPNGRIVVETS
-462 FTKLTGR
+462 FTRLTGR

-516 LKTLLQPGR
+516 LKTLLHPGR

-541 QLGGKRLVQKARTAG
+541 QLGGKRLVQRSRAAG
-556 APFDGVIVTAG
+556 APFDGVVVTAG

-578 NELTEV
+578 EELTEV
-584 GISHVAFKPG
+584 GITHVAFKPG

-606 DEVPDYPVIM
+606 DAVPDYPVIM

-641 ELRSRDN
+641 ELRNRAN
-648 VVVCVGGGIGTPER
+648 VIVCVGGGIGTPER

-669 AWASTHGYPV
+669 AWSSAHGYPV

-686 IGTAA
+686 VGTAA

-705 LLVDTPGTPDW
+705 LLVATPGTPDW
-716 VGAGTASGG
+716 VAAGTASGG

-742 AASRTGRLLDEVAG
+742 SASRTGRLLDEVAG

-763 RRDEIIAA
+763 RREEIIAA
-771 LNGTAKP
+771 LDATAKP

-787 YQDWLQR
+787 YADWLER

-810 GSDIGDAIADAT
+810 GSDFGDVIADAT
-822 RSLWLDI
+822 ASVWLDI
-829 SWRDRFAEMMRRTE
+829 TWRDRFAEMMRRTE

-854 PTLFPTDDAFENPVA
+854 ESLFADEAAFEQPVQA
-869 ALCALQERYPAAAH
+869 ICRLREAYPAAA
-883 TQLHPADVP
+883 TTVLHPADVP
-892 FFVALCK
+892 FFVSLCK

-904 VNFVPVVDG
+904 VNFVPVVDA

-935 QVCIIP
+935 QVCVIP
-941 GTVAVA
+941 GTVSVA
-947 GITRVDEP
+947 GITRADEP

-962 FEQDTAYSLVRAG
+962 FEQDTAYSLMRGG
-975 VVPVAIDARRV
+975 VTPKAVDGRRRV
-986 AGVTTGAIDTVL
+986 EVTAGAIDIVL
-998 AAPDLEWSGR
+998 AAPDVQWAGR

-1015 RLGELSEWTV
+1015 RLGDLDKWTA
-1025 DGKGAVHPPSGA
+1025 DEKGVVHHSTGA
-1037 TLTETT
+1037 TLVATE
-1043 GPVAEHAYVELTVP
+1043 GPEDHAYVELTVP
-1057 LLGSN
+1057 LLGRDA
-1062 VVRIRITVPTA
+1062 VRIRLTVPVS

-1080 VVTEADATAAMSA
+1080 VVTEADAEAAMSA
-1093 LLAVAAGQDLPEV
+1093 LLAVAAGRALPEV
-1106 KGKVAHLNIAW
+1106 KSANGTHVAHVNLAW
-1117 TPDLIADHAGVTGS
+1117 SPDLSADHAGVTGS
-1131 GLPSALS
+1131 GLPAKLS
-1138 TLGRTVPDVLV
+1138 TIGRTVPDVLV

-1162 ARAADGTS
+1162 TRTADGLS

-1181 DHQIHLAGEL
+1181 DHRIELLNEL
-1191 PTSPSVLAVRA
+1191 PDSHAVLSVRA
-1202 EAGETLDTD
+1202 ESGEVVDTD
-1211 LGRVVEVRVRI
+1211 MGRVVEVRVGVGVMRDH
-1222 AGLLDRPETGLSM
+1222 GLDT
-1235 PTVATLT
+1235 PTVAKLV

-1247 RGRNGAGELTDPPRA
+1247 RGRIGQGELADPPRA
-1262 AGTVADT
+1262 AGTVSAQ
-1269 ATDTPR
+1269 AQETPR

-1281 TMVAPRT
+1281 TLTAPRA
-1288 MHAFAAVSGDH
+1288 MAAFAEVSGDH

-1306 AAAKLAGLGSP
+1306 SAAKLAGLGNP

-1334 VDPDSTVPART
+1334 VDPESPLPPRT

-1369 VAVDAGSEIIEVS
+1369 VAVDRGSEIVEVS
-1382 CRAAGDL
+1382 CRTGGDL
-1389 VMTATGRTATPR
+1389 VMTATGRIAAPK

-1411 QRKGMGLDARTRSK
+1411 QTKGMGLDARSRSK
-1425 AAKAIWDRADKHTRD
+1425 AAKEIWDRADKHTRE

-1459 RGVEHRHPDGV
+1459 RGVEYRHPQGV

-1478 VAMAVLGVAQVAEL
+1478 VAMATLGVAQVAEL
-1492 REAGAFIEGAM
+1492 REAGAFVEGAM

-1545 DKGRSDYRMAAIRP
+1545 AQGRSDYRMAAIRP
-1559 SQMGL
+1559 SQIGL
-1564 PDDEVIDFVAGIGA
+1564 PDADVVAFVAEIA
-1578 QVGEFLEV
+1578 ERAGEFLEV
-1586 VNLNLRGSQYA
+1586 VNLNLRGAQYA
-1597 IAGTVA
+1597 IAGTVK
-1603 GLEALEAEIDR
+1603 GLEELEAEIER
-1614 RRTEFGGKRAYILVP
+1614 RRAEFGGKRAFILVP

-1640 RKGVPEFRHKLEQL
+1640 RKGVPEFRHKLEEL
-1654 LPADLHPEVLVGR
+1654 LPADLHPEILAGR

-1675 PFSLERE
+1675 PFSLDRE
-1682 FIQEIADLVPS
+1682 FIAEIADYVPS
-1693 EPLAAVL
+1693 EPLARVL
-1700 ADFEG
+1700 TD
-1705 WAARPTEL
+1705 WDDWSARPNEL
-1713 CRVVLVELLA
+1713 CRVLLIELLA

-1740 TDIASGGLGVERFV
+1740 ADVADGGLGVERFV
-1754 EIGLGATPTV
+1754 EIGLAATPTV
-1764 ANLASQTLKLPAF
+1764 ANLAANTLKLPQF
-1777 SGTTVEVLNIEREA
+1777 GTTKVEVLNIEREA
-1791 GIVYS
+1791 AAVYS
-1796 TDTDPAPVDEPADE
+1796 TDTDPAPVDEPE
-1810 VAETSTAAAPIATA
+1810 ETVAEAVSATPAAAAPSAVPASA
-1824 PVAAPAPSS
+1824 PIPAAPA
-1833 GGPRPDDIVFTA
+1833 GGPRPDDIAFTA

-1895 AIDGAADADMGALAA
+1895 AIDGAADADMGALSA

-1920 PFGSVLTDSIGDHL
+1920 PFGSVLSDAIGDHL

-1946 AIAERVKKV
+1946 AVADRVKKV
-1955 WELGDGWAS
+1955 WQLGDGWAH

-1972 GTREGASVRGGELG
+1972 GTREGVSVRGGDLG

-1999 DAAIDAAV
+1999 DAAVDAAV

-2016 AVSLPSAGGGGGATV
+2016 SVALPTTGGGGGATV
-2031 DAAALGEFTEQ
+2031 DAVALGEFTEQ

-2050 ATAARVVLD
+2050 ATAARVVLE
-2059 QLGLTEQVS
+2059 QLGLTEEVS
-2068 APEATDT
+2068 APEASDN
-2075 SLVDLVSAELGSDW
+2075 SLIDLVSAELGSDW

-2096 FDARKA
+2096 FDGRQA
-2102 VLLDD
+2102 VLIDD
-2107 RWATA
+2107 RWASA

-2122 DDAETAALPVTGY
+2122 DDAQVAELPVDGF
-2135 LGAGAAVA
+2135 AGVGKAVA
-2143 AQANWWRERAKH
+2143 AQANWWRQRAMKQ
-2155 EARSVLAGV
+2155 ARSVLAGV
-2164 YAQIA
+2164 YERIA
-2169 EAALS
+2169 EAAL
-2174 TDDRGIWSAD
+2174 DVREAGIWSSD
-2184 IAVITGASK
+2184 TAVITGASK
-2193 GSIAAAVTGRL
+2193 GSIAAAVAGRL
-2204 LGGGATVVVTTSG
+2204 LAGGATVVVTTSR
-2217 LDDNRLAFYRK
+2217 LDDARLGFYK
-2228 LYRDNARHGAALWVV
+2228 QLYREHARHGAALWVV

-2252 IDALIE
+2252 IDALID
-2258 WIGTEQVDNAGG
+2258 WVGNEQTDNAGG
-2270 AKIKTKDAMTPT
+2270 AKVLVKPAMTPT
-2282 MLLPFAAPRV
+2282 LLLPFAAPRV

-2311 WSVERLIGGLSVLG
+2311 WSVERLIGGLSKLG
-2325 ADHDVDAKLHV
+2325 GDHDVDSKLHV

-2367 RAEKSWSARV
+2367 RAEKSWAARV

-2397 PMVAAV
+2397 PLVAAV
-2403 EEAGVQTWS
+2403 EKAGVQTWS
-2412 TTEMADELLK
+2412 TEEMADELLK

-2429 QVTLAGPQQ
+2429 VVTTQGPQQ

-2457 QAAEQAAAEAAEAD
+2457 DAERSAESDSEAIESEGRK
-2471 AAATISALPAPPALT
+2471 ISALPAPPTLT
-2486 SALPVPEWGTVTADL
+2486 SALPTPEWGAVTADL
-2501 ADMVVIVGA
+2501 DDMVVIVGA

-2526 VEDQLSAAGVLELA
+2526 VADELSTAGVLELA
-2540 WTTGLVTWENDPK
+2540 WSTGLVTWENDPK

-2564 VPESELAEKY
+2564 VDESELAERY
-2574 HDVVIARCGVRRY
+2574 HDVVVERCGVRRY
-2587 GDDGAMVDNSAPLMT
+2587 VDDGAMTDNTAPLLT
-2602 SVFLDQDLTFT
+2602 SVFLDKDLTF
-2613 VGGEAEARAFY
+2613 VVNSEAEARAFY
-2624 EADPEHTVIVPAP
+2624 AANPDSTVIVPVA
-2637 DSGDWTVIRKAG
+2637 DSGDWQVIRKAG

-2663 VGGQIPTGWDPTVW
+2663 VGGQIPTGWDPTKW
-2677 GISAEMVN
+2677 GISADMAG
-2685 SIDRVALWNVVC
+2685 SIDRVALWNIVC
-2697 TVDAFIS
+2697 TVDAFLS
-2704 SGFSPA
+2704 SGFTPA
-2710 ELMSWVHPSQVAN
+2710 ELMTWLHPAMVAN

-2743 LGESRANDILQEALP
+2743 LGEPRANDILQEALP
-2758 NVALAHVVQAY
+2758 NVALAHVVQSY
-2769 VGSYGAMV
+2769 VGSYGAMI

-2794 DKIRLGKADLVVAGG
+2794 DKIKLGKADLVVAGG
-2809 FDDLG
+2809 YDDLG

-2859 GGTVLLARGDVA
+2859 GGTVLLARGSVA
-2871 VEMGLPVLGVVAFA
+2871 VEMGLPVLGVVAYA

-2895 IPAPGLGALGAGRG
+2895 IPAPGLGALSAGRG
-2909 GRESRIAAEL
+2909 GAQSRLASEL
-2919 RKLGVTPDDIAVLSK
+2919 RKLGVSADDIAVVSK

-2949 HTRLATAIGRSAGA
+2949 HERLAEALGRSEGA
-2963 PLFVVSQKSL
+2963 PLFVVSQKTL

-2983 FQLIGLCQ
+2983 FQMIGLCQ
-2991 VLENGVVPPNR
+2991 VLEQGVIPPNR

-3008 DKMQA
+3008 EKMA
-3013 YPHLV
+3013 DYPHLV
-3018 WAREPLRFGE
+3018 WLREPLAMRDRFA
-3028 RFPLKAG
+3028 LKAG
-3035 LLTSLGFGHVNGL
+3035 LVTSLGFGHVSGL
-3048 LAVVHPEAFIQ
+3048 LAIVHPQAFIE
-3059 AIEPS
+3059 AIDPAQ
-3064 RREAY
+3064 RETY
-3069 QRQAQERQLAGRQR
+3069 QRRAEQRQLAGRQR
-3083 FAEAM
+3083 LVEAM
-3088 CGGAPLYERPGDRRL
+3088 CGGAPLYERPADRRL
-3103 GGEGTPAKQSRQL
+3103 GGEGTPAKQIRQL

-3121 LSTEARLGGDGAY
+3121 LAGEARLSDGVY
-3134 RADGFACGAAVSDAQ
+3134 TIPGTGCQ
-3149 LAADGSRASGQGAS
+3149 

>member
-1 MILWNPRRYQ
+1 M
-11 APTLRIT
+11 
-18 CARRK
+18 
-23 RRVSEGMSPG
+23 
-33 EGSRAALT
+33 T
-41 INESTE
+41 INESTKTE
-47 AGTGQSAKVGGATR
+47 AGQSTKVVAAAGKAASGGA
-61 AGGTRSPLL
+61 RSPLL
-70 DRLLNGTP
+70 DRLLGGVP

-85 QGAQWLDELADI
+85 QGAQWLSELEEIA
-97 SRDSALEP
+97 RDSALEP

-112 EAEAMLEPVS
+112 EAAALLEPVA
-122 AQLLVVRPVGFDPVG
+122 AQLLVVRPVGFDPIG
-137 WMLEDDLVDTEL
+137 WMLENEL
-149 GEVSA
+149 ADGDEGETSA
-154 APPAQVLRSAAVSMP
+154 APAESVLRSAAVSMP
-169 GVLLSQVA
+169 GVLLTQVA
-177 AMRALRLQGL
+177 AVRALRLQGL
-187 DPAAH
+187 DPAEH

-200 SQGRLA
+200 SQGLLA
-206 ATAVEAGGQRDAE
+206 AAAVEAGGARDAE
-219 ILALAQ
+219 LLAVAQ
-225 LIGAAAGLVARR
+225 MIGAAAGLVARR
-237 RGLMPVGERSPM
+237 RGLMPAGERSPM

-258 QLRAVVAEVSEGVDP
+258 QLGAVVAEVCAGADP
-273 AAAAVVSIRNG
+273 AAAVVVSIRNG

-290 SGAPAQLERVRQRC
+290 SGPPAQLERVRQRC
-304 AQIHDKQAAE
+304 AQIHDEQARE
-314 REGKVRGGAIFAPVF
+314 RDAKVRGGSVFAPVF

-339 HPALADTVDLVTSWA
+339 HPALADTVDLVSSWA
-354 TQCGLDAALAGAL
+354 TQCGLDAELAGEL
-367 AQEILVDP
+367 ARQILVDP
-375 IDWVEIVD
+375 VDWVGVVD
-383 GVVAAGAQWIL
+383 GVISAGAQWIL

-400 LLSRLT
+400 LLSRVT
-406 GGSLKG
+406 GGTLKG
-412 TGVGIVAAATRAGQ
+412 TGLGIVAAATRAGQ

-432 GAAPETAAAWTEFAP
+432 GAAPEPAAPWSAFAP

-516 LKTLLQPGR
+516 LQKLLHPGR

-541 QLGGKRLVQKARTAG
+541 QLGGKRLVQRARTAG

-578 NELTEV
+578 QELTEV
-584 GISHVAFKPG
+584 GITHVAFKPG

-627 SWEDLDDLLLETYA
+627 SWEDLDDLLLDTYA
-641 ELRSRDN
+641 ELRNRAN

-669 AWASTHGYPV
+669 QWAVRHGYPV

-686 IGTAA
+686 VGTAA

-756 DADAVAA
+756 DGEAVAA

-771 LNGTAKP
+771 LNATAKP
-778 YFGDVATMT
+778 YFGDLATMT
-787 YQDWLQR
+787 YQDWLER

-810 GSDIGDAIADAT
+810 GTDLGDAIAEAT
-822 RSLWLDI
+822 RSVWLDI
-829 SWRDRFAEMMRRTE
+829 TWRDRFAEMVRRTE

-854 PTLFPTDDAFENPVA
+854 PTLFASDDDFEDPVA
-869 ALCALQERYPAAAH
+869 ALCALKDAYPATAQ
-883 TQLHPADVP
+883 TLLHPADVP
-892 FFVALCK
+892 FFISLCK

-904 VNFVPVVDG
+904 VNFVPVVDA

-935 QVCIIP
+935 QVCVIP
-941 GTVAVA
+941 GTVSVA

-975 VVPVAIDARRV
+975 VAPVPVDARRT
-986 AGVTTGAIDTVL
+986 AGVTSGPIDAVL
-998 AAPDLEWSGR
+998 AAPDVQWAGR
-1008 TTVNPVH
+1008 TAINPVH
-1015 RLGELSEWTV
+1015 RLGDLSEWVV

-1037 TLTETT
+1037 TLVETT
-1043 GPVAEHAYVELTVP
+1043 GPEPEHAYLELTVP
-1057 LLGSN
+1057 LLAGN
-1062 VVRIRITVPTA
+1062 AVRIRITVPTS

-1080 VVTEADATAAMSA
+1080 VVTEDDADEAMAA
-1093 LLAVAAGQDLPEV
+1093 LLAVAAGQALPEV
-1106 KGKVAHLNIAW
+1106 KGKVAHVNLAW

-1131 GLPSALS
+1131 GLPAALS

-1162 ARAADGTS
+1162 TRTAKDES

-1181 DHQIHLAGEL
+1181 DHQVHLAGEL
-1191 PTSPSVLAVRA
+1191 PAETSVLAVRA
-1202 EAGETLDTD
+1202 EAGETVDTD
-1211 LGRVVEVRVRI
+1211 LGRVVEVHVRI
-1222 AGLLDRPETGLSM
+1222 TAMLDKPETGMSM
-1235 PTVATLT
+1235 PVLATLT

-1247 RGRNGAGELTDPPRA
+1247 RGRTGAGELTDPPRA
-1262 AGTVADT
+1262 AGTVSDA

-1281 TMVAPRT
+1281 TIVAPRT

-1306 AAAKLAGLGSP
+1306 AAAKLAGLGGP

-1329 HAVSA
+1329 HVVSA
-1334 VDPDSTVPART
+1334 VDPTSSAPART

-1356 VRPGAEIDVRVER
+1356 VRPGAQIDVRVER
-1369 VAVDAGSEIIEVS
+1369 VGLDAGSEIIEVS
-1382 CRAAGDL
+1382 CRTEGEL
-1389 VMTATGRTATPR
+1389 VMTATGRTAAPK

-1411 QRKGMGLDARTRSK
+1411 QRKGMGLDARSRSK
-1425 AAKAIWDRADKHTRD
+1425 AAKEIWDRADKHTRA

-1478 VAMAVLGVAQVAEL
+1478 VAMATLGVAQMAEL
-1492 REAGAFIEGAM
+1492 RESGAFVEGAL

-1545 DKGRSDYRMAAIRP
+1545 AQGRSDYRMAAIRP
-1559 SQMGL
+1559 SQIGV
-1564 PDDEVIDFVAGIGA
+1564 PDAEVVDFVKEVGER
-1578 QVGEFLEV
+1578 VGEFLEV

-1603 GLEALEAEIDR
+1603 GLEALEEEIDR
-1614 RRTEFGGKRAYILVP
+1614 RRAEFGGKRAFILVP

-1640 RKGVPEFRHKLEQL
+1640 RKGVPEFRQKLEQL
-1654 LPADLHPEVLVGR
+1654 LPVDLRPETLIGR

-1675 PFSLERE
+1675 LFSLERA

-1693 EPLAAVL
+1693 EPLAEVL
-1700 ADFEG
+1700 ADFDS

-1713 CRVVLVELLA
+1713 CRVVLIELLA

-1740 TDIASGGLGVERFV
+1740 TDPAQGGLGIERFV

-1777 SGTTVEVLNIEREA
+1777 GGAKVDVLNIEREA
-1791 GIVYS
+1791 AIVYA
-1796 TDTDPAPVDEPADE
+1796 TDTDPATVDEPVEEPA
-1810 VAETSTAAAPIATA
+1810 AAAAPAAAVAAA

-1833 GGPRPDDIVFTA
+1833 GGPRPDDIAFTA

-1895 AIDGAADADMGALAA
+1895 AIDGAADADMGALSA
-1910 TVERLARTYK
+1910 TVERLARTYR
-1920 PFGSVLTDSIGDHL
+1920 PFGTVLTDAIGDHL

-1946 AIAERVKKV
+1946 AIADRVKKV

-1972 GTREGASVRGGELG
+1972 GTREGTSVRGGDLG
-1986 GLVSGALGDGAAV
+1986 GLVSGGLGDAASV

-2007 QAVAARRGI
+2007 QAVAARRGV

-2050 ATAARVVLD
+2050 ATAARVVLE
-2059 QLGLTEQVS
+2059 QLGLSERVS
-2068 APEATDT
+2068 APEATED

-2112 REDLARLWLG
+2112 REDLARLWLA
-2122 DDAETAALPVTGY
+2122 DDAGSANGPVTGF
-2135 LGAGAAVA
+2135 LGAGEAVA
-2143 AQANWWRERAKH
+2143 AQANWWRQRAMH
-2155 EARSVLAGV
+2155 EARSVLAGL
-2164 YAQIA
+2164 YERIA

-2174 TDDRGIWSAD
+2174 TEEPGLWSSD

-2193 GSIAAAVTGRL
+2193 GSIAAAATARL
-2204 LGGGATVVVTTSG
+2204 LSGGATVVVTTSS
-2217 LDDNRLAFYRK
+2217 LNDERLAFYRK

-2252 IDALIE
+2252 IDALID
-2258 WIGTEQVDNAGG
+2258 WIGTEQVDSAGG
-2270 AKIKTKDAMTPT
+2270 AKIKIKDAMTPT
-2282 MLLPFAAPRV
+2282 LLLPFAAPRV
-2292 AGDLSDAGARAE
+2292 AGDLADAGARAE

-2311 WSVERLIGGLSVLG
+2311 WSVERLIGGLSKLG

-2367 RAEKSWSARV
+2367 RAEKSWSSRV

-2397 PMVAAV
+2397 PMVEAV
-2403 EEAGVQTWS
+2403 EKAGVQTWS
-2412 TTEMADELLK
+2412 TAEMADELLK

-2429 QVTLAGPQQ
+2429 QVTATGPQQ

-2457 QAAEQAAAEAAEAD
+2457 QAAEQAEGETGAD
-2471 AAATISALPAPPALT
+2471 AGRTIAALPAPPTVT
-2486 SALPVPEWGTVTADL
+2486 SALPVPEWGEVTADP

-2526 VEDQLSAAGVLELA
+2526 VSDELSAAGVLELA
-2540 WTTGLVTWENDPK
+2540 WTTGMVTWENDPK
-2553 PGWYDAETGDY
+2553 PGWYDAASGDY
-2564 VPESELAEKY
+2564 VPEHELAERY
-2574 HDVVIARCGVRRY
+2574 HDAVVARCGVRRY
-2587 GDDGAMVDNSAPLMT
+2587 EDDGAMTDNSAPLMT
-2602 SVFLDQDLTFT
+2602 SVFLDQDLSFT
-2613 VGGEAEARAFY
+2613 VGGEAEARAFHA
-2624 EADPEHTVIVPAP
+2624 ADPEHTVITPVA
-2637 DSGDWTVIRKAG
+2637 DSGDWTVTRKAG

-2663 VGGQIPTGWDPTVW
+2663 VGGQIPTGWDPTIW
-2677 GISAEMVN
+2677 GISPDMAASV
-2685 SIDRVALWNVVC
+2685 DRVALWNIVC
-2697 TVDAFIS
+2697 TVDAFIG

-2710 ELMSWVHPSQVAN
+2710 ELMSWVHPSLVAN

-2743 LGESRANDILQEALP
+2743 LGESRPNDILQEALP
-2758 NVALAHVVQAY
+2758 NVALAHVVQSY

-2809 FDDLG
+2809 YDDLG

-2854 VESQG
+2854 IESQG
-2859 GGTVLLARGDVA
+2859 GGTVLLARGSVA
-2871 VEMGLPVLGVVAFA
+2871 LEMGLPVLGVVAYA

-2909 GRESRIAAEL
+2909 GPESRLAGEL
-2919 RKLGVTPDDIAVLSK
+2919 RKLGVTPDEIAVVSK

-2949 HTRLATAIGRSAGA
+2949 HERLATAIGRSDGA
-2963 PLFVVSQKSL
+2963 PLFVVSQKTL

-2991 VLENGVVPPNR
+2991 VLEQGVIPPNR

-3008 DKMQA
+3008 EKMQA
-3013 YPHLV
+3013 FPHLV
-3018 WAREPLRFGE
+3018 WLREPLRLGG
-3028 RFPLKAG
+3028 RLPLKAG
-3035 LLTSLGFGHVNGL
+3035 LVTSLGFGHVNGL
-3048 LAVVHPEAFIQ
+3048 LAIVHPEAFIQ
-3059 AIEPS
+3059 AIEPG
-3064 RREAY
+3064 RREEY
-3069 QRQAQERQLAGRQR
+3069 QRKAQERQLAGRQR
-3083 FAEAM
+3083 FVEAM
-3088 CGGAPLYERPGDRRL
+3088 CGGAPLYERPADRRL
-3103 GGEGTPAKQSRQL
+3103 GGEGTPSQRARQL

-3121 LSTEARLGGDGAY
+3121 LSPEARLGQDGAY
-3134 RADGFACGAAVSDAQ
+3134 RAKGIGCA
-3149 LAADGSRASGQGAS
+3149 